1 MAENTTQA
9 KHLTSLD
16 FDIDKI
22 PNQLESISKMVDSY
36 AEQIQESFNKKVQFN
51 PFSGVDESG
60 GANTLENVRK
70 NVKKMSDQ
78 IKESFADIT
87 DEQGIISSIF
97 SKEEIDDAKERLLS
111 LLSVYGRIGSVK
123 IDTDAN
129 SEALRAT
136 VTTIDDYGRKIT
148 EVFTTQRKEITNAAG
163 EVVEYQNTWQKVSSS
178 ITENL
183 EQQRKAEERAAEQ
196 QRKILEQQ
204 AKQRDDFYKR
214 NMTGPDFFFKQREE
228 EAKAFSASLKAQMEE
243 EAELENQ
250 REQFYKKNLTE
261 IDYLIQKRQEE
272 AKAFS
277 ASLKAQMEA
286 EVQLENQQKKRIE
299 YMDKLIERQKDM
311 TTKYST
317 KLGDDS
323 ELAKQS
329 RELTDQLETMRDQ
342 VKVNKQLNEGQEDR
356 TDELVKQSRELDRQY
371 KSLQN
376 QPKVQNSFLSTI
388 DAAKFT
394 VVQEG
399 LDLIQEGV
407 VNTFQTLK
415 SVEDQVVEITR
426 VFSDANVNMEQFT
439 DDMFTL
445 ATSYGRTFEDA
456 GEVVLRFAQAGYDI
470 SDSLEMAESTML
482 ALNTAELDVENST
495 NSLISIMR
503 QWKMETEEFPLL
515 IDKINYAADNY
526 ATTSQDLVDGLL
538 RVSSAAKN
546 AGITFDENIGLLTAM
561 QETSGRTGKEIG
573 TALNSL
579 ITFTQK
585 AQTDGTLEGMGISV
599 FADAAQTELRSVM
612 DIWDDLSEKV
622 KSGGTDFVDS
632 LMKQLDMTDLM
643 SEQVAEYAG
652 LTEELAQIQELEHQ
666 MNEQNISDM
675 EKQEIYELGKTYRR
689 NYFIALLENFNSVQE
704 IANDLQNAEGHS
716 MQENSKY
723 MDTLTAK
730 YNQFIGSLRELAQQ
744 AGEAGLMDLA
754 KGVLDLAT
762 NFNYFL
768 KSVGGARTVLTMLL
782 GIILQIKQADIASG
796 MGKIGTSLG
805 KSLTGLKDFA
815 TAMMNAEGAT
825 GKLAVAGTALSK
837 VNWVGWVGI
846 ATTAYAALDSAI
858 RSAQG
863 AAEEERQEIISA
875 GKAAQE
881 NASRIEDL
889 KTQYDSLAV
898 VQGRTEEQDQELL
911 DVSEELEEVL
921 GDRAL
926 ALKKLKV
933 DSEDYNKVLEE
944 QIELSKEAN
953 KTALADAT
961 RAAGQSLEA
970 STQKEGILG
979 IFGGKTI
986 GNELIDT
993 DNLVDAQGKLTK
1005 VGEIIQAVFGDLN
1018 NVYTLSGEV
1027 NESFKSLQPDDWSAE
1042 GLLDYYNMVYEV
1054 KNGLDELGDSM
1065 TESERDALVAS
1076 DAYRSFA
1083 DELARMDKEASVA
1096 EYAAAKLREAFAE
1109 FNGEL
1114 PETREEFAGFI
1125 DSMIE
1130 STGVGDAFR
1139 DVAEEMAKEAFPELA
1154 DVLKESAL
1162 ATDEFAEAARRAS
1175 EAQKQMAEHQQNLN
1189 DLTSAYNTLAGTV
1202 SEYNATGQLSI
1213 DTLGKLIA
1221 LEPQYLQYLINENGQ
1236 LVLNHD
1242 AFINLANAELTEME
1256 IAQKRTLLN
1265 TIQSFQSEAE
1275 AQAWL
1280 AVQTRDTT
1288 DALAEMNAEL
1298 ANTIASLATTK
1309 GWSDETVQSLANMA
1323 NAISTMYDAT
1333 RDSLKETF
1341 TYIPKYTASAVK
1353 TSANTAKAAT
1363 KSFYEQETEMFERL
1377 NRMGQK
1383 TTQEVV
1389 DFYREMTKSSKV
1401 SASERLKAEEK
1412 LFDAIKRQLQ
1422 EAKEAQ
1428 LDYYD
1433 DLKDKIEAN
1442 ADAEI
1447 DRLESQRD
1455 SIEASYDSQRKA
1467 LEDQKEAIEDAADAQ
1482 LDALDRVEKAKDRA
1496 RERDEYY
1503 RDREDILQDIDSASR
1518 RSGIDARRDEAEAR
1532 ERLEELD
1539 REYQEKLEDYEIED
1553 QREAIEANKEA
1564 QLAAIEEQMDALEEW
1579 RDSSIEDIEASI
1591 DAVEAQKEA
1600 QLAAIDEQIAA
1611 LNEAFSEE
1619 QINMLAYQAMTNEE
1633 LYNQYYDQFIEPM
1646 SQGMYDGFVAASDAM
1661 TDAAASSA
1669 SNMLAAYEANLIAP
1683 LSNELASVGSML
1695 DSYMNQM
1702 NEMANFIGPPTYE
1715 QWLAANGGAGNVSSY
1730 DNRSVNIRNYNT
1742 ISDALSGKLTE
1753 NRIVKSITDKFY
1765 AR

>member
-51 PFSGVDESG
+51 PFSNFSTASSMEGLDDLSQKAKTVGKQINEAFAGAMGGESVIS
-60 GANTLENVRK
+60 GAFPQEDIEKAKKGLNEILTL
-70 NVKKMSDQ
+70 
-78 IKESFADIT
+78 
-87 DEQGIISSIF
+87 G
-97 SKEEIDDAKERLLS
+97 
-111 LLSVYGRIGSVK
+111 GRISNLRV
-123 IDTDAN
+123 TRDADDN
-129 SEALRAT
+129 ALQAT
-136 VTTIDDYGRKIT
+136 VTRVDDYGRRLT
-148 EVFTTQRKEITNAAG
+148 ETFKYIEQPIKDATESTEQFQATWVKTAS
-163 EVVEYQNTWQKVSSS
+163 VVSN
-178 ITENL
+178 NL
-183 EQQRKAEERAAEQ
+183 EQQRKQYER
-196 QRKILEQQ
+196 LLTYLD
-204 AKQRDDFYKR
+204 KQ
-214 NMTGPDFFFKQREE
+214 
-228 EAKAFSASLKAQMEE
+228 
-243 EAELENQ
+243 
-250 REQFYKKNLTE
+250 
-261 IDYLIQKRQEE
+261 
-272 AKAFS
+272 
-277 ASLKAQMEA
+277 
-286 EVQLENQQKKRIE
+286 
-299 YMDKLIERQKDM
+299 IERQKDLS
-311 TTKYST
+311 TKYSVNT
-317 KLGDDS
+317 GETS
-323 ELAKQS
+323 ELTKQS
-329 RELTDQLETMRDQ
+329 RELEEQLENLREKLRVSEQ
-342 VKVNKQLNEGQEDR
+342 I
-356 TDELVKQSRELDRQY
+356 TDEVNRQTNEYVKQSRSIERDY
-371 KSLQN
+371 KTLQN

-394 VVQEG
+394 IVQEG

-445 ATSYGRTFEDA
+445 STSYGRTFEDA

-470 SDSLEMAESTML
+470 SDSLKMAESTML

-515 IDKINYAADNY
+515 IDKINYTADNY

-612 DIWDDLSEKV
+612 DIWDDLSERV

-689 NYFIALLENFNSVQE
+689 NYFIALLENFNSVQD

-744 AGEAGLMDLA
+744 AGESGLMDLS
-754 KGVLDLAT
+754 KSVLDLAT
-762 NFNYFL
+762 NFNQFL
-768 KSVGGARTVLTMLL
+768 KSVGGIETALKLLLGLFIQLKGQAIDDWFSGLGASVGKVITQFQNLAPALDLAYKTGGRFGQVMTVLAQIPFSSWIGV
-782 GIILQIKQADIASG
+782 GI
-796 MGKIGTSLG
+796 
-805 KSLTGLKDFA
+805 TGLSMLD
-815 TAMMNAEGAT
+815 
-825 GKLAVAGTALSK
+825 
-837 VNWVGWVGI
+837 
-846 ATTAYAALDSAI
+846 AAFDKSI
-858 RSAQG
+858 RE
-863 AAEEERQEIISA
+863 AEEERQALISA
-875 GKAAQE
+875 GEAAQE
-881 NASRIEDL
+881 NASKIEEL
-889 KTQYDSLAV
+889 KAQYDSLASI
-898 VQGRTEEQDQELL
+898 QGRTEEQDQKLL
-911 DVSEELEEVL
+911 DVSEELEEAL
-921 GDRAL
+921 GDEAI
-926 ALKKLKV
+926 ALKKLQV
-933 DSEDYNKVLEE
+933 NSEDYNKVLEE
-944 QIELSKEAN
+944 RIKLSRAAS

-961 RAAGQSLEA
+961 RAAGESLEA
-970 STQKEGILG
+970 STKSEGIPGLLG
-979 IFGGKTI
+979 STAI
-986 GNELIDT
+986 GNELIDR
-993 DNLVDAQGKLTK
+993 DELVDEKGQLTEVGK
-1005 VGEIIQAVFGDLN
+1005 IFQSIYGDLEN
-1018 NVYTLSGEV
+1018 IYTLSGEI
-1027 NESFKSLQPDDWSAE
+1027 NFNRLRPKDWSAE
-1042 GLLDYYNMVYEV
+1042 GLLDYYNMLYDL
-1054 KNGLDELGDSM
+1054 KAAFDELGDSM
-1065 TESERDALVAS
+1065 TDSERDAWVS
-1076 DAYRSFA
+1076 TDAYRA
-1083 DELARMDKEASVA
+1083 VTDELTRMDEDASAA
-1096 EYAAAKLREAFAE
+1096 EYATAKLREAFAE
-1109 FNGEL
+1109 FNGEA
-1114 PETREEFAGFI
+1114 PTTREEFADII
-1125 DSMIE
+1125 DSMIK
-1130 STGVGDAFR
+1130 STEVGDAFR
-1139 DVAEEMAKEAFPELA
+1139 NVAEEMAKDLFPEWA
-1154 DVLKESAL
+1154 DAIGDAAI
-1162 ATDEFAEAARRAS
+1162 ATNEFEEAA
-1175 EAQKQMAEHQQNLN
+1175 KTAEQELTNMKSHMENLAN
-1189 DLTSAYNTLAGTV
+1189 IDSAYNSLADAV
-1202 SEYNATGQLSI
+1202 SEYNSTGQLSI
-1213 DTLGKLIA
+1213 STLQQLLS
-1221 LEPQYLQYLINENGQ
+1221 LEPQYLQYLVNENGQ
-1236 LVLNHD
+1236 L
-1242 AFINLANAELTEME
+1242 AINSEGFLKLANAELDEME
-1256 IAQKRTLLN
+1256 IAEKRMLLN
-1265 TIQSFQSEAE
+1265 TIKSFQSEAE

-1280 AVQTRDTT
+1280 AAQTVTT
-1288 DALAEMNAEL
+1288 TEKLAGLNAEL
-1298 ANTIASLATTK
+1298 ANTISALATTK
-1309 GWSDETVQSLANMA
+1309 GWSDETVKSFANMA
-1323 NAISTMYDAT
+1323 NAISSAFNAT
-1333 RDSLKETF
+1333 RSSMQETYTSIP
-1341 TYIPKYTASAVK
+1341 TYTAQTASAA
-1353 TSANTAKAAT
+1353 SAAT
-1363 KSFYEQETEMFERL
+1363 KSFYDQETEMFERL

-1389 DFYREMTKSSKV
+1389 DFYREMTKSAKL
-1401 SASERLKAEEK
+1401 SASERLDAEEK

-1428 LDYYD
+1428 LDYYN

-1455 SIEASYDSQRKA
+1455 SIEASYDSQREA

-1591 DAVEAQKEA
+1591 EAVEAQKEA

-1633 LYNQYYDQFIEPM
+1633 LYNQYYNQFIEPM

-1702 NEMANFIGPPTYE
+1702 NEMSNSIVPPMDGQWFIGHGGPGSGSGNLPT
-1715 QWLAANGGAGNVSSY
+1715 Y

-1742 ISDALSGKLTE
+1742 ISDALSGRLTE

>member
-51 PFSGVDESG
+51 PFSNFSTASSMEGLDDLSQKAKTVGKQINEAFAGAMGGESVIS
-60 GANTLENVRK
+60 GAFPQEDIEKAKKGLNEILTL
-70 NVKKMSDQ
+70 
-78 IKESFADIT
+78 
-87 DEQGIISSIF
+87 G
-97 SKEEIDDAKERLLS
+97 
-111 LLSVYGRIGSVK
+111 GRISNLRV
-123 IDTDAN
+123 TRDADDN
-129 SEALRAT
+129 ALQAT
-136 VTTIDDYGRKIT
+136 VTRVDDYGRRLT
-148 EVFTTQRKEITNAAG
+148 ETFKYIEQPIKDATESTEQFQATWVKTAS
-163 EVVEYQNTWQKVSSS
+163 VVSN
-178 ITENL
+178 NL
-183 EQQRKAEERAAEQ
+183 EQQRKQYER
-196 QRKILEQQ
+196 LLTYLD
-204 AKQRDDFYKR
+204 KQ
-214 NMTGPDFFFKQREE
+214 
-228 EAKAFSASLKAQMEE
+228 
-243 EAELENQ
+243 
-250 REQFYKKNLTE
+250 
-261 IDYLIQKRQEE
+261 
-272 AKAFS
+272 
-277 ASLKAQMEA
+277 
-286 EVQLENQQKKRIE
+286 
-299 YMDKLIERQKDM
+299 IERQKDLS
-311 TTKYST
+311 TKYSVNT
-317 KLGDDS
+317 GETS
-323 ELAKQS
+323 ELTKQS
-329 RELTDQLETMRDQ
+329 RELEEQLENLREKLRVSEQ
-342 VKVNKQLNEGQEDR
+342 I
-356 TDELVKQSRELDRQY
+356 TDEVNRQTDEYVKQSRSIERDY
-371 KSLQN
+371 KTLQN

-445 ATSYGRTFEDA
+445 STSYGRTFEDA
-456 GEVVLRFAQAGYDI
+456 GKVVLRFAQAGYDI

-515 IDKINYAADNY
+515 IDKINYTADHY

-612 DIWDDLSEKV
+612 SIWEELSEKV
-622 KSGGTDFVDS
+622 KSGGIDFVDS

-689 NYFIALLENFNSVQE
+689 NYFIALLENFNSVQD

-744 AGEAGLMDLA
+744 AGESGLMDLS
-754 KGVLDLAT
+754 KGVLELAT
-762 NFNYFL
+762 NFNLFL
-768 KSVGGARTVLTMLL
+768 KDIGGIQTALSLLL
-782 GIILQIKQADIASG
+782 GILLQIKGANIDTFFGDMFGTAKDAITGFVNVVNTASRSG
-796 MGKIGTSLG
+796 
-805 KSLTGLKDFA
+805 
-815 TAMMNAEGAT
+815 
-825 GKLAVAGTALSK
+825 GKLAAVQTALANIPLASK
-837 VNWVGWVGI
+837 IGI
-846 ATTAYAALDSAI
+846 AVTAYSALNSAVI
-858 RSAQG
+858 AQQK
-863 AAEEERQEIISA
+863 ADEEERRAEIAKGDAMADTAKQMTELQIQYELLAETEEKTKDQEEEMLSVA
-875 GKAAQE
+875 
-881 NASRIEDL
+881 EDL
-889 KTQYDSLAV
+889 EDA
-898 VQGRTEEQDQELL
+898 
-911 DVSEELEEVL
+911 L

-926 ALKKLKV
+926 VLKDLKIGSEEYTEALRKQIAAEKESMSYQLTESRVKAGESLEEGVKKQGIFGALGAREEDFSFMLPGINV
-933 DSEDYNKVLEE
+933 DEIEESTGKLNEFGKILQEVGLISEDM
-944 QIELSKEAN
+944 SKEVGGGYLFEPE
-953 KTALADAT
+953 TWDA
-961 RAAGQSLEA
+961 
-970 STQKEGILG
+970 EGILEFYNKLVMARDG
-979 IFGGKTI
+979 IEEWANG
-986 GNELIDT
+986 
-993 DNLVDAQGKLTK
+993 LT
-1005 VGEIIQAVFGDLN
+1005 EAEQEA
-1018 NVYTLSGEV
+1018 LSTTEMI
-1027 NESFKSLQPDDWSAE
+1027 E
-1042 GLLDYYNMVYEV
+1042 GLNRMISAYEE
-1054 KNGLDELGDSM
+1054 KGD
-1065 TESERDALVAS
+1065 VAT
-1076 DAYRSFA
+1076 Y
-1083 DELARMDKEASVA
+1083 VT
-1096 EYAAAKLREAFAE
+1096 AKLREAFAA
-1109 FNGEL
+1109 FNGEA
-1114 PETREEFAGFI
+1114 PTSREELDRFVNNIMEA
-1125 DSMIE
+1125 S
-1130 STGVGDAFR
+1130 GVGEAFR
-1139 DVAEEMAKEAFPELA
+1139 DVIEDMAYDAFPGLEDSIGEARVAVNELEEASKAAEQELA
-1154 DVLKESAL
+1154 NMKSHMENL
-1162 ATDEFAEAARRAS
+1162 ANID
-1175 EAQKQMAEHQQNLN
+1175 
-1189 DLTSAYNTLAGTV
+1189 SAYNSLADAV
-1202 SEYNATGQLSI
+1202 SEYNSTGQLSI
-1213 DTLGKLIA
+1213 STLQQLLS
-1221 LEPQYLQYLINENGQ
+1221 LEPQYLQYLVNENGQ
-1236 LVLNHD
+1236 L
-1242 AFINLANAELTEME
+1242 AINSEGFLRLANAELDEME
-1256 IAQKRTLLN
+1256 IAEKRMLLN
-1265 TIQSFQSEAE
+1265 TIKSFQSEAE

-1280 AVQTRDTT
+1280 AAQTVTT
-1288 DALAEMNAEL
+1288 TEKLAGLNAEL
-1298 ANTIASLATTK
+1298 ANTISALATTK
-1309 GWSDETVQSLANMA
+1309 GWSDETVKSFANMA
-1323 NAISTMYDAT
+1323 NAISSAFNAT
-1333 RDSLKETF
+1333 RSSMQETYTSIP
-1341 TYIPKYTASAVK
+1341 TYTAQTASAA
-1353 TSANTAKAAT
+1353 SAVT
-1363 KSFYEQETEMFERL
+1363 KSFYDQETEMFERL

-1389 DFYREMTKSSKV
+1389 DFYREMTKSAKL
-1401 SASERLKAEEK
+1401 SASERLDAEEK

-1428 LDYYD
+1428 LDYYN

-1455 SIEASYDSQRKA
+1455 SIEASYDSQREA

-1633 LYNQYYDQFIEPM
+1633 LYNQYYNQFIEPM

-1702 NEMANFIGPPTYE
+1702 NEMSNSIVPPMDGQWFIGHGGPGSGSGNLPT
-1715 QWLAANGGAGNVSSY
+1715 Y

-1742 ISDALSGKLTE
+1742 ISDALSGRLTE

>member
-51 PFSGVDESG
+51 PFSNFSTVSSMEGLDDLSQKARTVGKQINEAFAGAMGGESVISQ
-60 GANTLENVRK
+60 AF
-70 NVKKMSDQ
+70 SPD
-78 IKESFADIT
+78 DI
-87 DEQGIISSIF
+87 EKAKQGLT
-97 SKEEIDDAKERLLS
+97 EILS
-111 LLSVYGRIGSVK
+111 LTGRISNLRITSGP
-123 IDTDAN
+123 DDQ
-129 SEALRAT
+129 ALQAT
-136 VTTIDDYGRKIT
+136 VTTIDSYGRRLT
-148 EVFTTQRKEITNAAG
+148 ETFRYISEPIEDATEATEQFKTTWVKTSS
-163 EVVEYQNTWQKVSSS
+163 TVS
-178 ITENL
+178 ENL
-183 EQQRKAEERAAEQ
+183 EQQRKQYE
-196 QRKILEQQ
+196 KLLTYLD
-204 AKQRDDFYKR
+204 KQ
-214 NMTGPDFFFKQREE
+214 
-228 EAKAFSASLKAQMEE
+228 
-243 EAELENQ
+243 
-250 REQFYKKNLTE
+250 
-261 IDYLIQKRQEE
+261 
-272 AKAFS
+272 
-277 ASLKAQMEA
+277 
-286 EVQLENQQKKRIE
+286 
-299 YMDKLIERQKDM
+299 IERQKDL
-311 TTKYST
+311 TTKYSVKT
-317 KLGDDS
+317 GSDS
-323 ELAKQS
+323 ELTKQS
-329 RELTDQLETMRDQ
+329 RELEDQLETLKQQ
-342 VKVNKQLNEGQEDR
+342 VSETRKLTSEQEDR

-376 QPKVQNSFLSTI
+376 QPKVKNSFLSAI

-456 GEVVLRFAQAGYDI
+456 GEVILRFAQAGYDI

-526 ATTSQDLVDGLL
+526 ATISQDLVDGLL

-612 DIWDDLSEKV
+612 DIWEDLSEKV

-632 LMKQLDMTDLM
+632 LMKQLNMTDLM
-643 SEQVAEYAG
+643 NEQVAEYAG

-744 AGEAGLMDLA
+744 AGEAGLLDLS
-754 KGVLDLAT
+754 KNVLELAT

-768 KSVGGARTVLTMLL
+768 KSVGGAETALKVIL
-782 GIILQIKQADIASG
+782 GIIVQINSVKIAKWGSD
-796 MGKIGTSLG
+796 
-805 KSLTGLKDFA
+805 LKDTLGISILYLEDFA
-815 TAMMNAEGAT
+815 KAIMNAEGAA
-825 GKLAVAGTALSK
+825 GKLSVAGNALSK
-837 VNWVGWVGI
+837 INWAGWVGI
-846 ATTAYAALDSAI
+846 ATTAFGLLSGAI
-858 RSAQG
+858 IKAR
-863 AAEEERQEIISA
+863 EEEEKFRKEIIEGA
-875 GKAAQE
+875 KE
-881 NASRIEDL
+881 
-889 KTQYDSLAV
+889 
-898 VQGRTEEQDQELL
+898 DQERVDTLTEL
-911 DVSEELEEVL
+911 QGKYNQLASVQERTAEQEQELKEVS
-921 GDRAL
+921 
-926 ALKKLKV
+926 
-933 DSEDYNKVLEE
+933 E
-944 QIELSKEAN
+944 QIEEQLKGRTTALDGLTAGSEKYTETLQKQIEAERENLRVSLENARVASEEQLSESAKNKFGFGTTLGFDLPIDDLVEAN
-953 KTALADAT
+953 
-961 RAAGQSLEA
+961 GQLTEMGENL
-970 STQKEGILG
+970 KEILDVDV
-979 IFGGKTI
+979 GGKTRGALQMATGFVSI
-986 GNELIDT
+986 NTEDLDT
-993 DNLVDAQGKLTK
+993 
-1005 VGEIIQAVFGDLN
+1005 
-1018 NVYTLSGEV
+1018 
-1027 NESFKSLQPDDWSAE
+1027 SAE
-1042 GLLDYYNMVYEV
+1042 SILEYYDKIKQLQEAEDERIKNLPAKERAEEVEREGYRNLAEEV
-1054 KNGLDELGDSM
+1054 KYLEDELGVLETAQS
-1065 TESERDALVAS
+1065 RLAVAFN
-1076 DAYRSFA
+1076 D
-1083 DELARMDKEASVA
+1083 
-1096 EYAAAKLREAFAE
+1096 
-1109 FNGEL
+1109 FNGVL
-1114 PETREEFAGFI
+1114 PETEEGFDAFI
-1125 DSMIE
+1125 DGILE
-1130 STGVGDAFR
+1130 ATGLGDSFR
-1139 DVAEEMAKEAFPELA
+1139 DVAEEMAKRTIPGLA

-1189 DLTSAYNTLAGTV
+1189 DLTSAYNTLAGAV

-1213 DTLGKLIA
+1213 STLQQLLS
-1221 LEPQYLQYLINENGQ
+1221 LEPQYLQYLVNENGQ

-1309 GWSDETVQSLANMA
+1309 GWSDETVKSFANMA
-1323 NAISTMYDAT
+1323 NAISSAFNAT
-1333 RDSLKETF
+1333 RSSMQETY
-1341 TYIPKYTASAVK
+1341 TSIPTYTAQ
-1353 TSANTAKAAT
+1353 TASVASAAT
-1363 KSFYEQETEMFERL
+1363 KSFYDQETEMFERL

-1383 TTQEVV
+1383 TTQEVI
-1389 DFYREMTKSSKV
+1389 DFYREMTKSAKV
-1401 SASERLKAEEK
+1401 SASERLDAEEK

-1619 QINMLAYQAMTNEE
+1619 QINMLAFQAMTNEE
-1633 LYNQYYDQFIEPM
+1633 LYNQYYSQFIEPM
-1646 SQGMYDGFVAASDAM
+1646 SQGMYDGFAEANVAM
-1661 TDAAASSA
+1661 VDAAAAGA

-1695 DSYMNQM
+1695 DSYMNRM

-1742 ISDALSGKLTE
+1742 IADALSGKLTE
-1753 NRIVKSITDKFY
+1753 NRIIKKITDNFY

>member
-51 PFSGVDESG
+51 PFSNFSTASSMEGLDDLSQKAKTVGKQINEAFAGAMGGESVIS
-60 GANTLENVRK
+60 GAFPQEDIEKAKKGLNEILTL
-70 NVKKMSDQ
+70 
-78 IKESFADIT
+78 
-87 DEQGIISSIF
+87 G
-97 SKEEIDDAKERLLS
+97 
-111 LLSVYGRIGSVK
+111 GRISNLRV
-123 IDTDAN
+123 TRDADDN
-129 SEALRAT
+129 ALQAT
-136 VTTIDDYGRKIT
+136 VTRVEDYGRRLT
-148 EVFTTQRKEITNAAG
+148 ETFKYIEQPIKDATESTEQFQATWVKTAS
-163 EVVEYQNTWQKVSSS
+163 VVSN
-178 ITENL
+178 NL
-183 EQQRKAEERAAEQ
+183 EQQRKQYER
-196 QRKILEQQ
+196 LLTYLD
-204 AKQRDDFYKR
+204 KQ
-214 NMTGPDFFFKQREE
+214 
-228 EAKAFSASLKAQMEE
+228 
-243 EAELENQ
+243 
-250 REQFYKKNLTE
+250 
-261 IDYLIQKRQEE
+261 
-272 AKAFS
+272 
-277 ASLKAQMEA
+277 
-286 EVQLENQQKKRIE
+286 
-299 YMDKLIERQKDM
+299 IERQKDLS
-311 TTKYST
+311 TKYSVNT
-317 KLGDDS
+317 GETS
-323 ELAKQS
+323 ELTKQS
-329 RELTDQLETMRDQ
+329 RELEEQLENLREKLRVSEQ
-342 VKVNKQLNEGQEDR
+342 I
-356 TDELVKQSRELDRQY
+356 TDEVNRQTDEYVKQSRSIERDY
-371 KSLQN
+371 KTLQN

-445 ATSYGRTFEDA
+445 STSYGRTFEDA

-470 SDSLEMAESTML
+470 SDSLKMAESTML

-515 IDKINYAADNY
+515 IDKINYTADNY

-612 DIWDDLSEKV
+612 DIWGDLSERV

-689 NYFIALLENFNSVQE
+689 NYFIALLENFNSVQD

-744 AGEAGLMDLA
+744 AGESGLMDLS
-754 KGVLDLAT
+754 KGVLELAT
-762 NFNYFL
+762 NFNLFL
-768 KSVGGARTVLTMLL
+768 KDIGGIQTALSLLL
-782 GIILQIKQADIASG
+782 GILLQIKGANIDTFFGDMFGTAKDAITGFVNVVNTASRSG
-796 MGKIGTSLG
+796 
-805 KSLTGLKDFA
+805 
-815 TAMMNAEGAT
+815 
-825 GKLAVAGTALSK
+825 GKLAAVQTALANIPLASK
-837 VNWVGWVGI
+837 IGI
-846 ATTAYAALDSAI
+846 AVTAYSALNSAVI
-858 RSAQG
+858 AQQK
-863 AAEEERQEIISA
+863 ADEEERQAEIAKGDAMADTAKQMTELQIQYELLA
-875 GKAAQE
+875 ETEEKTKDQE
-881 NASRIEDL
+881 EEMLSVAEDL
-889 KTQYDSLAV
+889 EDA
-898 VQGRTEEQDQELL
+898 
-911 DVSEELEEVL
+911 L

-926 ALKKLKV
+926 VLKDLKIGSEEYTEALRKQIAAEKESMSYQLTESRVKAGESLEEGVKKQGIFGALGAREEDFSFMLPGINV
-933 DSEDYNKVLEE
+933 DEIEESTGKLNEFGKILQEVGLISEDM
-944 QIELSKEAN
+944 SKEVGGGYLFEPE
-953 KTALADAT
+953 TWDA
-961 RAAGQSLEA
+961 
-970 STQKEGILG
+970 EGILEFYNKLVMARDG
-979 IFGGKTI
+979 IEEWANG
-986 GNELIDT
+986 
-993 DNLVDAQGKLTK
+993 LT
-1005 VGEIIQAVFGDLN
+1005 EAEQEA
-1018 NVYTLSGEV
+1018 LSTTEMI
-1027 NESFKSLQPDDWSAE
+1027 E
-1042 GLLDYYNMVYEV
+1042 GLNRMISAYE
-1054 KNGLDELGDSM
+1054 EEGD
-1065 TESERDALVAS
+1065 VAT
-1076 DAYRSFA
+1076 
-1083 DELARMDKEASVA
+1083 
-1096 EYAAAKLREAFAE
+1096 YATAKLREAFAA
-1109 FNGEL
+1109 FNGEA
-1114 PETREEFAGFI
+1114 PTSREELDQFVNNIMEA
-1125 DSMIE
+1125 S
-1130 STGVGDAFR
+1130 GVGEAFR
-1139 DVAEEMAKEAFPELA
+1139 DVIEDMAYDAFPGLEDSIGKARVAVNEFEEASKAAEQELA
-1154 DVLKESAL
+1154 NMKAHMENL
-1162 ATDEFAEAARRAS
+1162 ANID
-1175 EAQKQMAEHQQNLN
+1175 
-1189 DLTSAYNTLAGTV
+1189 SAYNSLADAV
-1202 SEYNATGQLSI
+1202 SEYNSTGQLSI
-1213 DTLGKLIA
+1213 STLQQLLS
-1221 LEPQYLQYLINENGQ
+1221 LEPQYLQYLVNENGQ
-1236 LVLNHD
+1236 L
-1242 AFINLANAELTEME
+1242 AINSEGFLKLANAELDEME
-1256 IAQKRTLLN
+1256 IAEKRMLLN
-1265 TIQSFQSEAE
+1265 TIKSFQSEAE

-1280 AVQTRDTT
+1280 AAQTVTT
-1288 DALAEMNAEL
+1288 TEKLAGLNAEL
-1298 ANTIASLATTK
+1298 ANTISALATTK
-1309 GWSDETVQSLANMA
+1309 GWSDETVKSFANMA
-1323 NAISTMYDAT
+1323 NAISSAFNAT
-1333 RDSLKETF
+1333 RSSMQETYTSIP
-1341 TYIPKYTASAVK
+1341 TYTAQTASAA
-1353 TSANTAKAAT
+1353 SAVT
-1363 KSFYEQETEMFERL
+1363 KSFYDQETEMFERL

-1389 DFYREMTKSSKV
+1389 DFYREMTKSAKL
-1401 SASERLKAEEK
+1401 SASERLDAEEK

-1428 LDYYD
+1428 LDYYN

-1455 SIEASYDSQRKA
+1455 SIEASYDSQREA

-1482 LDALDRVEKAKDRA
+1482 LDALDKVEKAKDRA

-1539 REYQEKLEDYEIED
+1539 REYQQKLEDYAIED

-1633 LYNQYYDQFIEPM
+1633 LYNQYYNQFIEPM

-1742 ISDALSGKLTE
+1742 ISDALSGRLTE

>member
-51 PFSGVDESG
+51 PFSNFSTASSMEGLDDLSQKAKTVGKQINEAFAGAMGGESVIS
-60 GANTLENVRK
+60 GAFPQEDIEKAKKGLNEILTL
-70 NVKKMSDQ
+70 
-78 IKESFADIT
+78 
-87 DEQGIISSIF
+87 G
-97 SKEEIDDAKERLLS
+97 
-111 LLSVYGRIGSVK
+111 GRISNLRV
-123 IDTDAN
+123 TRDADDN
-129 SEALRAT
+129 ALQAT
-136 VTTIDDYGRKIT
+136 VTRVDDYGRRLT
-148 EVFTTQRKEITNAAG
+148 ETFKYINQPIKDATESTEQFQATWIKTSS
-163 EVVEYQNTWQKVSSS
+163 VVSN
-178 ITENL
+178 NL
-183 EQQRKAEERAAEQ
+183 EQQRKQYERL
-196 QRKILEQQ
+196 RTYLD
-204 AKQRDDFYKR
+204 KQ
-214 NMTGPDFFFKQREE
+214 
-228 EAKAFSASLKAQMEE
+228 
-243 EAELENQ
+243 
-250 REQFYKKNLTE
+250 
-261 IDYLIQKRQEE
+261 
-272 AKAFS
+272 
-277 ASLKAQMEA
+277 
-286 EVQLENQQKKRIE
+286 
-299 YMDKLIERQKDM
+299 IERQKDLS
-311 TTKYST
+311 TKYSVNT
-317 KLGDDS
+317 GETS
-323 ELAKQS
+323 ELTKQS
-329 RELTDQLETMRDQ
+329 RELEEQLENLREKLRVSEQ
-342 VKVNKQLNEGQEDR
+342 I
-356 TDELVKQSRELDRQY
+356 TDEVNRQTNEYVKQSRSIERDY
-371 KSLQN
+371 KTLQN

-394 VVQEG
+394 IVQEG

-470 SDSLEMAESTML
+470 SDSLKMAESTML

-612 DIWDDLSEKV
+612 SIWEELSEKV

-689 NYFIALLENFNSVQE
+689 NYFIALLENFNSVQD

-716 MQENSKY
+716 MRENSKY

-768 KSVGGARTVLTMLL
+768 KSVGGIETALKLLLGLFIQLKGQAIDDWFSGLGASVGKVITQFQNLAPALDLAYKTGGRFGQVMTVLAQIPFSSWIGV
-782 GIILQIKQADIASG
+782 GI
-796 MGKIGTSLG
+796 
-805 KSLTGLKDFA
+805 TGLSMLD
-815 TAMMNAEGAT
+815 
-825 GKLAVAGTALSK
+825 
-837 VNWVGWVGI
+837 
-846 ATTAYAALDSAI
+846 AAFDKSI
-858 RSAQG
+858 RE
-863 AAEEERQEIISA
+863 AEEERQALISA
-875 GKAAQE
+875 GEAAQE
-881 NASRIEDL
+881 NASKIEEL
-889 KTQYDSLAV
+889 KAQYDSLASI
-898 VQGRTEEQDQELL
+898 QGRTEEQDQKLL
-911 DVSEELEEVL
+911 DVSEELEEAL
-921 GDRAL
+921 GDEAI
-926 ALKKLKV
+926 ALKKLQV
-933 DSEDYNKVLEE
+933 NSEDYNKVLEE
-944 QIELSKEAN
+944 RIKLSRAAS

-961 RAAGQSLEA
+961 RAAGESLEA
-970 STQKEGILG
+970 STKSEGIPGLLG
-979 IFGGKTI
+979 STEI
-986 GNELIDT
+986 GNELIDR
-993 DNLVDAQGKLTK
+993 DELVDEKGQLTEVGK
-1005 VGEIIQAVFGDLN
+1005 IFQSIYGDLEN
-1018 NVYTLSGEV
+1018 IYTLSGEI
-1027 NESFKSLQPDDWSAE
+1027 NFNRLRPEDWSAE
-1042 GLLDYYNMVYEV
+1042 GLLDYYNVLYDM
-1054 KNGLDELGDSM
+1054 KAAFDELGDSM
-1065 TESERDALVAS
+1065 TDSERDAWVS
-1076 DAYRSFA
+1076 TDAYRA
-1083 DELARMDKEASVA
+1083 VTDELTRMDEDASAA
-1096 EYAAAKLREAFAE
+1096 EYATAKLREAFAE
-1109 FNGEL
+1109 FNGEA
-1114 PETREEFAGFI
+1114 PTTREEFADII
-1125 DSMIE
+1125 DSMIK
-1130 STGVGDAFR
+1130 STEVGDAFR
-1139 DVAEEMAKEAFPELA
+1139 NVAEEMAKDLFPEWA
-1154 DVLKESAL
+1154 DAIGD
-1162 ATDEFAEAARRAS
+1162 ATIATNEFEEAA
-1175 EAQKQMAEHQQNLN
+1175 KTAEQELTNMKSHMENLAN
-1189 DLTSAYNTLAGTV
+1189 IDSAYNSLADAV
-1202 SEYNATGQLSI
+1202 SEYNSTGQLSI
-1213 DTLGKLIA
+1213 STLQQLLS
-1221 LEPQYLQYLINENGQ
+1221 LEPQYLQYLVNENGQ
-1236 LVLNHD
+1236 L
-1242 AFINLANAELTEME
+1242 AINSEGFLKLANAELDEME
-1256 IAQKRTLLN
+1256 IAEKRMLLN
-1265 TIQSFQSEAE
+1265 TIKSFQSEAE

-1280 AVQTRDTT
+1280 AAQTVTT
-1288 DALAEMNAEL
+1288 TEKLAGLNAEL
-1298 ANTIASLATTK
+1298 ANTISALATTK
-1309 GWSDETVQSLANMA
+1309 GWSDETVKSFANMA
-1323 NAISTMYDAT
+1323 NAISSAFNAT
-1333 RDSLKETF
+1333 RSSMQDTFSSLP
-1341 TYIPKYTASAVK
+1341 TYTAQTASAA
-1353 TSANTAKAAT
+1353 SAVT
-1363 KSFYEQETEMFERL
+1363 KSFYDQETEMFERL

-1389 DFYREMTKSSKV
+1389 DFYREMTKSAKL
-1401 SASERLKAEEK
+1401 SASERLDAEEK

-1428 LDYYD
+1428 LDYYN

-1455 SIEASYDSQRKA
+1455 SIEASYDSQREA

-1482 LDALDRVEKAKDRA
+1482 LDALDKVEKAKDRA

-1633 LYNQYYDQFIEPM
+1633 LYNQYYNQFIEPM

-1702 NEMANFIGPPTYE
+1702 NEMSNSIVPPMDGQWFIGHGGPGSGSGNLPT
-1715 QWLAANGGAGNVSSY
+1715 Y

-1742 ISDALSGKLTE
+1742 ISDALSGRLTE

>member
-51 PFSGVDESG
+51 PFSGIDESSG
-60 GANTLENVRK
+60 TNTLENARK
-70 NVKKMSDQ
+70 NIKKISDQ
-78 IKESFADIT
+78 IKESFTDIT
-87 DEQGIISSIF
+87 DEQGIISSVF
-97 SKEEIDDAKERLLS
+97 SKEEIEDAKERLLS
-111 LLSVYGRIGSVK
+111 LLSTYGRIGSVK

-129 SEALRAT
+129 SESLRAT

-148 EVFTTQRKEITNAAG
+148 EVFATQRKEITNAAG
-163 EVVEYQNTWQKVSSS
+163 KVVEYQNTWQKVSSS

-183 EQQRKAEERAAEQ
+183 EQQRKA
-196 QRKILEQQ
+196 LEQQ
-204 AKQRDDFYKR
+204 EKQRENFYKR
-214 NMTGPDFFFKQREE
+214 NMTE
-228 EAKAFSASLKAQMEE
+228 S
-243 EAELENQ
+243 
-250 REQFYKKNLTE
+250 
-261 IDYLIQKRQEE
+261 DYLIKQRQDE

-286 EVQLENQQKKRIE
+286 EVQLENQQKKRIA

-311 TTKYST
+311 TTKYSVN
-317 KLGDDS
+317 LGDDS
-323 ELAKQS
+323 ELVKQS

-342 VKVNKQLNEGQEDR
+342 VRVNKQLNEEQEDR

-394 VVQEG
+394 IVQEG

-612 DIWDDLSEKV
+612 DIWGDLSEKV

-768 KSVGGARTVLTMLL
+768 KSVGGAKTVLTMLL

-796 MGKIGTSLG
+796 ISKIGTSFG
-805 KSLTGLKDFA
+805 KSLAGLKDFA

-858 RSAQG
+858 RSAQE
-863 AAEEERQEIISA
+863 AAEEERQATISA
-875 GKAAQE
+875 GEAAQE
-881 NASRIEDL
+881 NASKIEEL
-889 KTQYDSLAV
+889 KAQYDSLASI
-898 VQGRTEEQDQELL
+898 QGRTEEQDQKLL
-911 DVSEELEEVL
+911 DVSEELEEAL
-921 GDRAL
+921 GDEAI
-926 ALKKLKV
+926 ALKKLQV
-933 DSEDYNKVLEE
+933 NSEDYNKVLEE
-944 QIELSKEAN
+944 RIKLSRAAS

-961 RAAGQSLEA
+961 RAAGESLEA
-970 STQKEGILG
+970 STKSEGIPGLLG
-979 IFGGKTI
+979 STEI
-986 GNELIDT
+986 GNELIDR
-993 DNLVDAQGKLTK
+993 DELVDEKGQLTEVGKILQS
-1005 VGEIIQAVFGDLN
+1005 IYGDLEN
-1018 NVYTLSGEV
+1018 IYTLSGEI
-1027 NESFKSLQPDDWSAE
+1027 NFNRLRPEDWSAE
-1042 GLLDYYNMVYEV
+1042 GLLDYYNVLYDM
-1054 KNGLDELGDSM
+1054 KAAFDELGDSM
-1065 TESERDALVAS
+1065 TDSERDAWVS
-1076 DAYRSFA
+1076 TDAYRAVA
-1083 DELARMDKEASVA
+1083 DELTRMDEDASAA
-1096 EYAAAKLREAFAE
+1096 EYATAKLREAFAE
-1109 FNGEL
+1109 FNGEA
-1114 PETREEFAGFI
+1114 PTTREEFADII
-1125 DSMIE
+1125 DSMIK
-1130 STGVGDAFR
+1130 STEVGDAFR
-1139 DVAEEMAKEAFPELA
+1139 NVAEEMAKYLFPEWA
-1154 DVLKESAL
+1154 DAIGDAAI
-1162 ATDEFAEAARRAS
+1162 ATNEFEEAA
-1175 EAQKQMAEHQQNLN
+1175 KTAEQELTNMKSHMENLAN
-1189 DLTSAYNTLAGTV
+1189 IDSAYNSLADAV
-1202 SEYNATGQLSI
+1202 SEYNSTGQLSI
-1213 DTLGKLIA
+1213 STLQQLLS
-1221 LEPQYLQYLINENGQ
+1221 LEPQYLQYLVNENGQ
-1236 LVLNHD
+1236 L
-1242 AFINLANAELTEME
+1242 AINSEGFLRLANAELDEME
-1256 IAQKRTLLN
+1256 IAEKRMLLN
-1265 TIQSFQSEAE
+1265 TIKSFQSEAE

-1280 AVQTRDTT
+1280 AAQTETT
-1288 DALAEMNAEL
+1288 TQELAGLNAEL
-1298 ANTIASLATTK
+1298 ANTISALATTK
-1309 GWSDETVQSLANMA
+1309 GWSDETVKSFANMA
-1323 NAISTMYDAT
+1323 NAISSAFNAT
-1333 RDSLKETF
+1333 RSSMQETYTSIP
-1341 TYIPKYTASAVK
+1341 TYTAQTASAASTV
-1353 TSANTAKAAT
+1353 T
-1363 KSFYEQETEMFERL
+1363 KSFYDQETEMFERL

-1389 DFYREMTKSSKV
+1389 DFYREMTKSAKL
-1401 SASERLKAEEK
+1401 SASERLDAEEK

-1428 LDYYD
+1428 LDYYN

-1455 SIEASYDSQRKA
+1455 SIEASYDSQREA

-1633 LYNQYYDQFIEPM
+1633 LYNQYYNQFIEPM

-1702 NEMANFIGPPTYE
+1702 NEMSNSIVPPMDGQWFIG
-1715 QWLAANGGAGNVSSY
+1715 QGGPSSGSSY
-1730 DNRSVNIRNYNT
+1730 DNRSVNIRNYNN
-1742 ISDALSGKLTE
+1742 ISDAASGKLYE
-1753 NRIVKSITDKFY
+1753 NRIIKKITDNFY

>member
-51 PFSGVDESG
+51 PFSGIDESSG
-60 GANTLENVRK
+60 TNTLENARK
-70 NVKKMSDQ
+70 NIKKISDQ
-78 IKESFADIT
+78 IKESFTDIT
-87 DEQGIISSIF
+87 DEQGIISSVF
-97 SKEEIDDAKERLLS
+97 SKEEIEDAKERLLS
-111 LLSVYGRIGSVK
+111 LLSTYGRIGSVK

-148 EVFTTQRKEITNAAG
+148 EVFATQRKEITNAAG
-163 EVVEYQNTWQKVSSS
+163 KVVEYQNTWQKVSSS

-183 EQQRKAEERAAEQ
+183 EQQRKA
-196 QRKILEQQ
+196 LEQQ
-204 AKQRDDFYKR
+204 EKQRENFYKR
-214 NMTGPDFFFKQREE
+214 NMTE
-228 EAKAFSASLKAQMEE
+228 S
-243 EAELENQ
+243 
-250 REQFYKKNLTE
+250 
-261 IDYLIQKRQEE
+261 DYLIKQRQDE

-286 EVQLENQQKKRIE
+286 EVQLENQQKKRIA

-311 TTKYST
+311 TTKYSVN
-317 KLGDDS
+317 LGDDS
-323 ELAKQS
+323 ELVKQS

-342 VKVNKQLNEGQEDR
+342 VKVNKQLNEEQEDR

-612 DIWDDLSEKV
+612 DIWDDLSERV

-744 AGEAGLMDLA
+744 AGESGLMDLS
-754 KGVLDLAT
+754 KSVLDLAT

-768 KSVGGARTVLTMLL
+768 KDIGGIQTALSLLL
-782 GIILQIKQADIASG
+782 GILLQIKGADIGTFFGDMFGTAKDAITGFINVVNTATKSG
-796 MGKIGTSLG
+796 
-805 KSLTGLKDFA
+805 
-815 TAMMNAEGAT
+815 
-825 GKLAVAGTALSK
+825 GKLAGIQTALANIPLASK
-837 VNWVGWVGI
+837 IGLVV
-846 ATTAYAALDSAI
+846 TAYSALNGAVI
-858 RSAQG
+858 AQQK
-863 AAEEERQEIISA
+863 ADEEERQAEIAKGDAMADTAKQITELQIQYELLA
-875 GKAAQE
+875 ETEEKTKDQE
-881 NASRIEDL
+881 EEMLSVAEDL
-889 KTQYDSLAV
+889 EDA
-898 VQGRTEEQDQELL
+898 
-911 DVSEELEEVL
+911 L
-921 GDRAL
+921 GDRASVL
-926 ALKKLKV
+926 KDLKIGSEEYTEALRK
-933 DSEDYNKVLEE
+933 
-944 QIELSKEAN
+944 QIAAEKESMSYQLTESRV
-953 KTALADAT
+953 K
-961 RAAGQSLEA
+961 AGESLEA
-970 STQKEGILG
+970 GVNQEGILG
-979 IFGGKTI
+979 AMGVKRSDFSFNLSLFDTSEIERERGEL
-986 GNELIDT
+986 NEL
-993 DNLVDAQGKLTK
+993 
-1005 VGEIIQAVFGDLN
+1005 GEILK
-1018 NVYTLSGEV
+1018 EV
-1027 NESFKSLQPDDWSAE
+1027 GLITDEMIENRERGGTYSFLPESWDAE
-1042 GLLDYYNMVYEV
+1042 GILEFYDKLVMARDMIEEWA
-1054 KNGLDELGDSM
+1054 NGLTDAGQEALSTTEMIEGLNSMISAYEEEGD
-1065 TESERDALVAS
+1065 VAT
-1076 DAYRSFA
+1076 
-1083 DELARMDKEASVA
+1083 
-1096 EYAAAKLREAFAE
+1096 YATAKLREAFAA
-1109 FNGEL
+1109 FNGEA
-1114 PETREEFAGFI
+1114 PTSREELERFI
-1125 DSMIE
+1125 DDMMKSA
-1130 STGVGDAFR
+1130 GVGEAFR
-1139 DVAEEMAKEAFPELA
+1139 DVVEDMAYDAFPGLEDSIGGARIATNEFEEAAKAADQELA
-1154 DVLKESAL
+1154 NMKSHMENL
-1162 ATDEFAEAARRAS
+1162 ANID
-1175 EAQKQMAEHQQNLN
+1175 
-1189 DLTSAYNTLAGTV
+1189 SAYNSLADAV
-1202 SEYNATGQLSI
+1202 SEYNSTGQLSI
-1213 DTLGKLIA
+1213 STLQQLLS
-1221 LEPQYLQYLINENGQ
+1221 LEPQYLQYLVNENGQ
-1236 LVLNHD
+1236 LS
-1242 AFINLANAELTEME
+1242 INSEGFLKLANAELDEME
-1256 IAQKRTLLN
+1256 IAEKRMLLN
-1265 TIQSFQSEAE
+1265 TIKSFQSEAE

-1280 AVQTRDTT
+1280 AAQTETT
-1288 DALAEMNAEL
+1288 TQKLAGLNAEL
-1298 ANTIASLATTK
+1298 ANTISALATTK
-1309 GWSDETVQSLANMA
+1309 GWSDETVKSFANMA
-1323 NAISTMYDAT
+1323 NAISSAFNAT
-1333 RDSLKETF
+1333 RSSMQETYTSIP
-1341 TYIPKYTASAVK
+1341 TYTAQTASAASTV
-1353 TSANTAKAAT
+1353 T
-1363 KSFYEQETEMFERL
+1363 KSFYDQETEMFERL

-1389 DFYREMTKSSKV
+1389 DFYREMTKSAKL
-1401 SASERLKAEEK
+1401 SASERLDAEEK

-1433 DLKDKIEAN
+1433 DLKNKIEAN

-1455 SIEASYDSQRKA
+1455 SIEASYDSQREA

-1539 REYQEKLEDYEIED
+1539 REYQEKLEDYAIED

-1633 LYNQYYDQFIEPM
+1633 LYNQYYNQFIEPM

-1702 NEMANFIGPPTYE
+1702 NEMSNSIVPPMDGQWFIG
-1715 QWLAANGGAGNVSSY
+1715 NGGPSSGSSY
-1730 DNRSVNIRNYNT
+1730 DNRSVNIRNYNN
-1742 ISDALSGKLTE
+1742 ISDAVSGKLYE
-1753 NRIVKSITDKFY
+1753 NRIIKKITDNFY

>member
-51 PFSGVDESG
+51 PFSNFNTASSMEGLDDLSQKAKTVGKQINEAFAGAMGGESVISQ
-60 GANTLENVRK
+60 AF
-70 NVKKMSDQ
+70 SPD
-78 IKESFADIT
+78 DI
-87 DEQGIISSIF
+87 EKAKQGLT
-97 SKEEIDDAKERLLS
+97 EILS
-111 LLSVYGRIGSVK
+111 LTGRISNLRITSGP
-123 IDTDAN
+123 DDQ
-129 SEALRAT
+129 ALQAT
-136 VTTIDDYGRKIT
+136 VTTIDSYGRRLT
-148 EVFTTQRKEITNAAG
+148 ETFRYISEPIEDATEATEQFRTTWVKTSS
-163 EVVEYQNTWQKVSSS
+163 TVS
-178 ITENL
+178 ENL
-183 EQQRKAEERAAEQ
+183 EQQRKQYE
-196 QRKILEQQ
+196 KLLTYLD
-204 AKQRDDFYKR
+204 KQ
-214 NMTGPDFFFKQREE
+214 
-228 EAKAFSASLKAQMEE
+228 
-243 EAELENQ
+243 
-250 REQFYKKNLTE
+250 
-261 IDYLIQKRQEE
+261 
-272 AKAFS
+272 
-277 ASLKAQMEA
+277 
-286 EVQLENQQKKRIE
+286 
-299 YMDKLIERQKDM
+299 IERQKDL

-317 KLGDDS
+317 KTGSDS
-323 ELAKQS
+323 ELTKQS
-329 RELTDQLETMRDQ
+329 RELEDQLETLKQQ
-342 VKVNKQLNEGQEDR
+342 VTETRKLTSEQEDR

-376 QPKVQNSFLSTI
+376 QPKVKNSFLSAV

-399 LDLIQEGV
+399 LDLIKEGV

-445 ATSYGRTFEDA
+445 STSYGRTFEDA

-515 IDKINYAADNY
+515 IDKINYTADSY

-612 DIWDDLSEKV
+612 SIWEELSEKV

-768 KSVGGARTVLTMLL
+768 KSVGGAKTVLTMLL

-796 MGKIGTSLG
+796 MGKIGKSLG

-858 RSAQG
+858 RTAQE

-881 NASRIEDL
+881 NASRIEEL
-889 KTQYDSLAV
+889 KDQYDALASI
-898 VQGRTEEQDQELL
+898 QGRTEEQDQELL
-911 DVSEELEEVL
+911 DVSEELEEAL

-970 STQKEGILG
+970 STRKEGISG

-993 DNLVDAQGKLTK
+993 ENLVDAQGKLTK
-1005 VGEIIQAVFGDLN
+1005 VGEIIQGIYGDLG

-1154 DVLKESAL
+1154 DAIKETSI
-1162 ATDEFAEAARRAS
+1162 ATNEFEEAA
-1175 EAQKQMAEHQQNLN
+1175 KVAEQELANMKSHMENLAN
-1189 DLTSAYNTLAGTV
+1189 IDSAYNSLADAV
-1202 SEYNATGQLSI
+1202 SEYNSTGQLSI
-1213 DTLGKLIA
+1213 STLQQLLS
-1221 LEPQYLQYLINENGQ
+1221 LEPQYLQYLVNENGQ
-1236 LVLNHD
+1236 L
-1242 AFINLANAELTEME
+1242 AINSEGFLKLANAELDEME
-1256 IAQKRTLLN
+1256 IAEKRMLLN
-1265 TIQSFQSEAE
+1265 TIKSFQSEAE

-1280 AVQTRDTT
+1280 AAQTVTT
-1288 DALAEMNAEL
+1288 TEKLAGLNAEL
-1298 ANTIASLATTK
+1298 ANTISALATTK
-1309 GWSDETVQSLANMA
+1309 GWSDETVQSFANMA
-1323 NAISTMYDAT
+1323 NAISSAFNAT
-1333 RDSLKETF
+1333 RSSMQDTF
-1341 TYIPKYTASAVK
+1341 TSMPTYTAQTASAASTV
-1353 TSANTAKAAT
+1353 T
-1363 KSFYEQETEMFERL
+1363 KSFYDQETEMFERL

-1389 DFYREMTKSSKV
+1389 DFYREMTKSAKL
-1401 SASERLKAEEK
+1401 SASERLDAEEK

-1428 LDYYD
+1428 LDYYNG
-1433 DLKDKIEAN
+1433 LKDKIEAN

-1455 SIEASYDSQRKA
+1455 SIEASYDSQREA

-1539 REYQEKLEDYEIED
+1539 REYREKLEDYEIED

-1564 QLAAIEEQMDALEEW
+1564 QLEAIEEQMEALEEW
-1579 RDSSIEDIEASI
+1579 RDASIEDIEASI

-1633 LYNQYYDQFIEPM
+1633 LYNQYYNQFIEPM

-1702 NEMANFIGPPTYE
+1702 NEMSNSIVLPMDGQWFAGQGGPGSGSGNLPT
-1715 QWLAANGGAGNVSSY
+1715 Y

>member
-51 PFSGVDESG
+51 PFSGLDEFSG
-60 GANTLENVRK
+60 VNPLEDVEK
-70 NVKKMSDQ
+70 DIKKTAKKIEQ
-78 IKESFADIT
+78 SFKDIT
-87 DEQGIISSIF
+87 SEQDIVSSLF
-97 SKEEIDDAKERLLS
+97 SKEEIDDAKDSLLELLS
-111 LLSVYGRIGSVK
+111 TYGRISNYK
-123 IDTDAN
+123 ISTDEDN
-129 SEALRAT
+129 KTLRAM
-136 VTTIDDYGRKIT
+136 VTTIDDYGNKIT
-148 EVFTTQRKEITNAAG
+148 EVFTSQRKEIKDAEG
-163 EVVEYQNTWQKVSSS
+163 DVIKYQNTWKKVSSDIS
-178 ITENL
+178 SNL
-183 EQQRKAEERAAEQ
+183 EQQRKLHEKLAEQ
-196 QRKILEQQ
+196 QRK
-204 AKQRDDFYKR
+204 
-214 NMTGPDFFFKQREE
+214 
-228 EAKAFSASLKAQMEE
+228 SAE
-243 EAELENQ
+243 
-250 REQFYKKNLTE
+250 
-261 IDYLIQKRQEE
+261 QEE
-272 AKAFS
+272 KLQA
-277 ASLKAQMEA
+277 
-286 EVQLENQQKKRIE
+286 QLEKQQKKRLE

-317 KLGDDS
+317 RVGDDS
-323 ELAKQS
+323 ELTKQS
-329 RELTDQLETMRDQ
+329 RELEDQLETLKQQ
-342 VKVNKQLNEGQEDR
+342 VTETRKLTSEQEDR
-356 TDELVKQSRELDRQY
+356 TDELVKQSRELDRHY

-612 DIWDDLSEKV
+612 DIWGDLSEKV

-744 AGEAGLMDLA
+744 AGESGLMDLS
-754 KGVLDLAT
+754 KSVLDLAT
-762 NFNYFL
+762 NFNQFL
-768 KSVGGARTVLTMLL
+768 KSVGGIETALKLLLGLFIQLKGQAIDDWFSGLGASVGKVITQFQNLAPALDLAYKTGGRFGQVMTVLAQIPFSSWIGV
-782 GIILQIKQADIASG
+782 GI
-796 MGKIGTSLG
+796 
-805 KSLTGLKDFA
+805 TGLSMLD
-815 TAMMNAEGAT
+815 
-825 GKLAVAGTALSK
+825 
-837 VNWVGWVGI
+837 
-846 ATTAYAALDSAI
+846 AAFDKSI
-858 RSAQG
+858 RE
-863 AAEEERQEIISA
+863 AEEERQALISA
-875 GKAAQE
+875 GEAAQE
-881 NASRIEDL
+881 NAARIDDL
-889 KTQYDSLAV
+889 KAQYDALSSI
-898 VQGRTEEQDQELL
+898 QGRTVEQDQELL
-911 DVSEELEEVL
+911 SVSQELEEAL
-921 GDRAL
+921 GDNGI
-926 ALKKLKV
+926 ALKKLQV
-933 DSEDYNKVLEE
+933 NSEDYNKTLEE
-944 QIELSKEAN
+944 QIRLSRDAS
-953 KTALADAT
+953 KTRLADAT
-961 RAAGQSLEA
+961 RAARESLEA
-970 STQKEGILG
+970 SVPSTDFFGVAGKLG
-979 IFGGKTI
+979 IYNVGMEVI
-986 GNELIDT
+986 DNE
-993 DNLVDAQGKLTK
+993 NLVDAKGNLTEIGKIFDEIFGN
-1005 VGEIIQAVFGDLN
+1005 GERMIELAENFQDFKLGP
-1018 NVYTLSGEV
+1018 
-1027 NESFKSLQPDDWSAE
+1027 ESYDAE
-1042 GLLDYYNMVYEV
+1042 GLADYYDKLTRV
-1054 KNGLDELGDSM
+1054 KATMDEYGNSL
-1065 TESERDALVAS
+1065 TESERDAFVAS
-1076 DAYRSFA
+1076 DAYRAVA
-1083 DELARMDKEASVA
+1083 DELANLDKEGKVA
-1096 EYAAAKLREAFAE
+1096 AYAQAELREAFAN

-1114 PETREEFAGFI
+1114 PTTREEISGFI
-1125 DSMIE
+1125 DGILK
-1130 STGVGDAFR
+1130 STGLGESFR
-1139 DVAEEMAKEAFPELA
+1139 DVAEDMAKDVFPELA
-1154 DVLKESAL
+1154 DAISDAAI
-1162 ATDEFAEAARRAS
+1162 ATNEFEEAA
-1175 EAQKQMAEHQQNLN
+1175 KTAEQELANMKSHMENLAN
-1189 DLTSAYNTLAGTV
+1189 IDSAYNSLADAV
-1202 SEYNATGQLSI
+1202 SEYNSTGQLSI
-1213 DTLGKLIA
+1213 STLQQLLS
-1221 LEPQYLQYLINENGQ
+1221 LEPQYLQYLVNENGQ
-1236 LVLNHD
+1236 L
-1242 AFINLANAELTEME
+1242 AINSEGFLKLANAELDEME
-1256 IAQKRTLLN
+1256 IAEKRMLLN
-1265 TIQSFQSEAE
+1265 TIKSFQSEAE

-1280 AVQTRDTT
+1280 AAQTVTT
-1288 DALAEMNAEL
+1288 TEKLAGLNAEL
-1298 ANTIASLATTK
+1298 ANTISALATTK
-1309 GWSDETVQSLANMA
+1309 GWSDETVKSFANMA
-1323 NAISTMYDAT
+1323 NAISSAFNAT
-1333 RDSLKETF
+1333 RSSMQETYTSIP
-1341 TYIPKYTASAVK
+1341 TYTAQTASAASTV
-1353 TSANTAKAAT
+1353 T
-1363 KSFYEQETEMFERL
+1363 KSFYDQETEMFERL

-1389 DFYREMTKSSKV
+1389 DFYREMTKSAKL
-1401 SASERLKAEEK
+1401 SASERLDAEEK

-1433 DLKDKIEAN
+1433 DLKNKIEAN

-1455 SIEASYDSQRKA
+1455 SIEASYDSQREA

-1633 LYNQYYDQFIEPM
+1633 LYNQYYNQFIEPM

-1702 NEMANFIGPPTYE
+1702 NEMSNSIVPPMDGQWFIGQGGPGSGSGNLPT
-1715 QWLAANGGAGNVSSY
+1715 Y

-1742 ISDALSGKLTE
+1742 ISDAASGKLYE
-1753 NRIVKSITDKFY
+1753 NRIIKKITDNFY

>member
-51 PFSGVDESG
+51 PFSNFSTASSMEGLDDLSQKAKTVGKQINEAFAGAMGGESVISQ
-60 GANTLENVRK
+60 AF
-70 NVKKMSDQ
+70 SPD
-78 IKESFADIT
+78 DI
-87 DEQGIISSIF
+87 EKAKQGLT
-97 SKEEIDDAKERLLS
+97 EILS
-111 LLSVYGRIGSVK
+111 LTGRISNLRITSGSDDK
-123 IDTDAN
+123 T
-129 SEALRAT
+129 LQAT
-136 VTTIDDYGRKIT
+136 VSTIDDYGRKLT
-148 EVFTTQRKEITNAAG
+148 ETFKYIEQPIENATDATKEFQSVWVRASST
-163 EVVEYQNTWQKVSSS
+163 VS
-178 ITENL
+178 ENL
-183 EQQRKAEERAAEQ
+183 EQQRKQYE
-196 QRKILEQQ
+196 KLLTYLD
-204 AKQRDDFYKR
+204 KQ
-214 NMTGPDFFFKQREE
+214 
-228 EAKAFSASLKAQMEE
+228 
-243 EAELENQ
+243 
-250 REQFYKKNLTE
+250 
-261 IDYLIQKRQEE
+261 
-272 AKAFS
+272 
-277 ASLKAQMEA
+277 
-286 EVQLENQQKKRIE
+286 
-299 YMDKLIERQKDM
+299 IERQKDL
-311 TTKYST
+311 TTKYSVKT
-317 KLGDDS
+317 GSDS
-323 ELAKQS
+323 ELTKQS
-329 RELTDQLETMRDQ
+329 RELEDQLETLKQQ
-342 VKVNKQLNEGQEDR
+342 VSETRRLTSEQEDR
-356 TDELVKQSRELDRQY
+356 TDELVKQSKELDRQY

-426 VFSDANVNMEQFT
+426 VFSNANVNMEQFT

-470 SDSLEMAESTML
+470 SDSLKMAESTML

-744 AGEAGLMDLA
+744 AGEAGMLDLS
-754 KGVLDLAT
+754 KNVLELAT

-768 KSVGGARTVLTMLL
+768 KSVGGAETALKVIL
-782 GIILQIKQADIASG
+782 GIIVQINSVKIAKWGSD
-796 MGKIGTSLG
+796 
-805 KSLTGLKDFA
+805 LKDTLGISILYLEDFA
-815 TAMMNAEGAT
+815 KAMMNAEGAT
-825 GKLAVAGTALSK
+825 GKLSVAGNALSK
-837 VNWVGWVGI
+837 INWAGWVGI
-846 ATTAYAALDSAI
+846 ATTAFGLLSGAI
-858 RSAQG
+858 IKAR
-863 AAEEERQEIISA
+863 EEEEKFRKEIIEGA
-875 GKAAQE
+875 KE
-881 NASRIEDL
+881 
-889 KTQYDSLAV
+889 
-898 VQGRTEEQDQELL
+898 DQERVDTLTEL
-911 DVSEELEEVL
+911 QGKYNQLASVQERTAEQEQELKEVS
-921 GDRAL
+921 
-926 ALKKLKV
+926 
-933 DSEDYNKVLEE
+933 E
-944 QIELSKEAN
+944 QIEEQLKGRTTALDGLTAGSEKYTETLQKQIEAERENLRVSLENARVASEEQLSESAKNKFGFGTTLGFDLPIDDLVEAN
-953 KTALADAT
+953 
-961 RAAGQSLEA
+961 GQLTEMGENL
-970 STQKEGILG
+970 KEILD
-979 IFGGKTI
+979 IDVGGKTRGALQMATGFVGI
-986 GNELIDT
+986 NTEDLDT
-993 DNLVDAQGKLTK
+993 
-1005 VGEIIQAVFGDLN
+1005 
-1018 NVYTLSGEV
+1018 
-1027 NESFKSLQPDDWSAE
+1027 SAE
-1042 GLLDYYNMVYEV
+1042 SILEYYDKIKQLQEAEDERIKNLPAKERAAEVEREGYRNLAEEV
-1054 KNGLDELGDSM
+1054 KYLEDELGVLETAQSRLAVAFNDFNGVLPETEEGFDAFIDGILEATELGDS
-1065 TESERDALVAS
+1065 
-1076 DAYRSFA
+1076 
-1083 DELARMDKEASVA
+1083 
-1096 EYAAAKLREAFAE
+1096 
-1109 FNGEL
+1109 
-1114 PETREEFAGFI
+1114 
-1125 DSMIE
+1125 
-1130 STGVGDAFR
+1130 FR
-1139 DVAEEMAKEAFPELA
+1139 DVAEEMAKSTIPGLA

-1189 DLTSAYNTLAGTV
+1189 DLTSAYNTLAGAV
-1202 SEYNATGQLSI
+1202 SEYSATGQLSI

-1221 LEPQYLQYLINENGQ
+1221 LEPQYLQYLVNENGQ

-1383 TTQEVV
+1383 TTREVV

-1442 ADAEI
+1442 AGAEI

-1467 LEDQKEAIEDAADAQ
+1467 LEDQKKAIEDAADAQ

-1579 RDSSIEDIEASI
+1579 RNSSIEDIEASI

-1702 NEMANFIGPPTYE
+1702 NEMSNSIVPPMDGQWFIGQGGPGSGSGNLPT
-1715 QWLAANGGAGNVSSY
+1715 Y

>member
-51 PFSGVDESG
+51 PFSNFSTASSMEGLDDLSQKAKTVGKQINEAFAGAMGGESVISGAFPQEDIEKAKKGLNEILTLG
-60 GANTLENVRK
+60 GR
-70 NVKKMSDQ
+70 
-78 IKESFADIT
+78 
-87 DEQGIISSIF
+87 ISSLRVTRDA
-97 SKEEIDDAKERLLS
+97 DD
-111 LLSVYGRIGSVK
+111 
-123 IDTDAN
+123 N
-129 SEALRAT
+129 ALQAT
-136 VTTIDDYGRKIT
+136 VTRVDDYGRRLT
-148 EVFTTQRKEITNAAG
+148 ETFKYIEQPIKDATESTEQFQATWVKTAS
-163 EVVEYQNTWQKVSSS
+163 VVSN
-178 ITENL
+178 NL
-183 EQQRKAEERAAEQ
+183 EQQRKQYER
-196 QRKILEQQ
+196 LLTYLD
-204 AKQRDDFYKR
+204 KQ
-214 NMTGPDFFFKQREE
+214 
-228 EAKAFSASLKAQMEE
+228 
-243 EAELENQ
+243 
-250 REQFYKKNLTE
+250 
-261 IDYLIQKRQEE
+261 
-272 AKAFS
+272 
-277 ASLKAQMEA
+277 
-286 EVQLENQQKKRIE
+286 
-299 YMDKLIERQKDM
+299 IERQKDLS
-311 TTKYST
+311 TKYSVNT
-317 KLGDDS
+317 GETS
-323 ELAKQS
+323 ELTKQS
-329 RELTDQLETMRDQ
+329 RELEEQLENLREKLRVSEQ
-342 VKVNKQLNEGQEDR
+342 I
-356 TDELVKQSRELDRQY
+356 TDEVNRQTNEYVKQSRSIERDY
-371 KSLQN
+371 KTLQN

-394 VVQEG
+394 IVQEG

-445 ATSYGRTFEDA
+445 STSYGRTFEDA

-470 SDSLEMAESTML
+470 SDSLKMAESTML

-612 DIWDDLSEKV
+612 DIWGDLSEKV

-689 NYFIALLENFNSVQE
+689 NYFIALLENFNSVQD

-768 KSVGGARTVLTMLL
+768 KSVGGAKTVLTMLL

-796 MGKIGTSLG
+796 ISKIGTSFG
-805 KSLTGLKDFA
+805 KSLAGLKDFA

-858 RSAQG
+858 RSAQE
-863 AAEEERQEIISA
+863 AAEEERQATISA
-875 GKAAQE
+875 GEAAQE
-881 NASRIEDL
+881 NASKIEEL
-889 KTQYDSLAV
+889 KAQYDSLASI
-898 VQGRTEEQDQELL
+898 QGRTEEQDQKLL
-911 DVSEELEEVL
+911 DVSEELEEAL
-921 GDRAL
+921 GDEAI
-926 ALKKLKV
+926 ALKKLQV
-933 DSEDYNKVLEE
+933 NSEDYNKVLEE
-944 QIELSKEAN
+944 RIKLSRAAS

-961 RAAGQSLEA
+961 RAAGESLEA
-970 STQKEGILG
+970 STKSEGIPGLLG
-979 IFGGKTI
+979 STAI
-986 GNELIDT
+986 GNELIDR
-993 DNLVDAQGKLTK
+993 DELVDEKGQLTEVGK
-1005 VGEIIQAVFGDLN
+1005 IFQSIYGDLEN
-1018 NVYTLSGEV
+1018 IYTLSGEI
-1027 NESFKSLQPDDWSAE
+1027 NFNRLRPEDWSAE
-1042 GLLDYYNMVYEV
+1042 GLLDYYNVLYDM
-1054 KNGLDELGDSM
+1054 KAAFDELGDSM
-1065 TESERDALVAS
+1065 TDSERDAWVS
-1076 DAYRSFA
+1076 TDAYRA
-1083 DELARMDKEASVA
+1083 VTDELTRMDEDASAA
-1096 EYAAAKLREAFAE
+1096 EYATAKLREAFAE
-1109 FNGEL
+1109 FNGEA
-1114 PETREEFAGFI
+1114 PTTREEFADII
-1125 DSMIE
+1125 DSMIK
-1130 STGVGDAFR
+1130 STEVGDAFR
-1139 DVAEEMAKEAFPELA
+1139 SVAEEMAKDLFPEWADAIGDAAIATNEFEEASKAAEQELA
-1154 DVLKESAL
+1154 NMKSHMENL
-1162 ATDEFAEAARRAS
+1162 ANID
-1175 EAQKQMAEHQQNLN
+1175 
-1189 DLTSAYNTLAGTV
+1189 SAYNSLADAV
-1202 SEYNATGQLSI
+1202 SEYNSTGQLSI
-1213 DTLGKLIA
+1213 STLQQLLS
-1221 LEPQYLQYLINENGQ
+1221 LEPQYLQYLVNENGQ
-1236 LVLNHD
+1236 L
-1242 AFINLANAELTEME
+1242 AINSEGFLKLANAELDEME
-1256 IAQKRTLLN
+1256 IAEKRMLLN
-1265 TIQSFQSEAE
+1265 TIKSFQSEAE

-1280 AVQTRDTT
+1280 AAQTVTT
-1288 DALAEMNAEL
+1288 TEKLAGLNAEL
-1298 ANTIASLATTK
+1298 ANTISALATTK
-1309 GWSDETVQSLANMA
+1309 GWSDETVKSFANMA
-1323 NAISTMYDAT
+1323 NAISSAFNAT
-1333 RDSLKETF
+1333 RSSMQETYTSIP
-1341 TYIPKYTASAVK
+1341 TYTAQTASAASTV
-1353 TSANTAKAAT
+1353 T
-1363 KSFYEQETEMFERL
+1363 KSFYDQETEMFERL

-1389 DFYREMTKSSKV
+1389 DFYREMTKSAKL
-1401 SASERLKAEEK
+1401 SASERLDAEEK

-1428 LDYYD
+1428 LDYYN

-1455 SIEASYDSQRKA
+1455 SIEASYDSQREA

-1482 LDALDRVEKAKDRA
+1482 LDALDKVEKAKDRA

-1539 REYQEKLEDYEIED
+1539 REYQQKLEDYEIED

-1633 LYNQYYDQFIEPM
+1633 LYNQYYNQFIEPM

-1702 NEMANFIGPPTYE
+1702 NEMSNSIVPPMDGQWFIGHGGPGSGSGNLPT
-1715 QWLAANGGAGNVSSY
+1715 Y

-1742 ISDALSGKLTE
+1742 ISDALSGRLTE

>member
-51 PFSGVDESG
+51 PFSGLDASVGTNTVDQARKSIKGLSNDIDNAFKDMTQEQSIVSQMFSEKDINDAKKRLTDLLSTVG
-60 GANTLENVRK
+60 RISSVRI
-70 NVKKMSDQ
+70 N
-78 IKESFADIT
+78 T
-87 DEQGIISSIF
+87 DE
-97 SKEEIDDAKERLLS
+97 ANRTLS
-111 LLSVYGRIGSVK
+111 
-123 IDTDAN
+123 
-129 SEALRAT
+129 AT
-136 VTTIDDYGRKIT
+136 VTTIGNSGEKISETFRYVKEPIDDATDSMEKMERVWKKT
-148 EVFTTQRKEITNAAG
+148 
-163 EVVEYQNTWQKVSSS
+163 SSTIS
-178 ITENL
+178 ENL
-183 EQQRKAEERAAEQ
+183 EQQRKQYER
-196 QRKILEQQ
+196 LLTYLD
-204 AKQRDDFYKR
+204 KQ
-214 NMTGPDFFFKQREE
+214 
-228 EAKAFSASLKAQMEE
+228 
-243 EAELENQ
+243 
-250 REQFYKKNLTE
+250 
-261 IDYLIQKRQEE
+261 
-272 AKAFS
+272 
-277 ASLKAQMEA
+277 
-286 EVQLENQQKKRIE
+286 
-299 YMDKLIERQKDM
+299 IERQKDL
-311 TTKYST
+311 TTKYSVKT
-317 KLGDDS
+317 GDSS
-323 ELAKQS
+323 ELTRQSKELENQLETLREQLSENKKITDEVNRRTDDYIKQS
-329 RELTDQLETMRDQ
+329 REIE
-342 VKVNKQLNEGQEDR
+342 R
-356 TDELVKQSRELDRQY
+356 TY
-371 KSLQN
+371 KASQN

-394 VVQEG
+394 IVQEG

-445 ATSYGRTFEDA
+445 STSYGRTFEDA

-470 SDSLEMAESTML
+470 SDSLKMAESTML

-515 IDKINYAADNY
+515 IDKINYTADHY

-579 ITFTQK
+579 IAFTQK

-612 DIWDDLSEKV
+612 SIWEELSEKV

-689 NYFIALLENFNSVQE
+689 NYFIALLENFNSVQD

-768 KSVGGARTVLTMLL
+768 KSVGGAKTVLTMLL

-796 MGKIGTSLG
+796 ISKIGTSFG
-805 KSLTGLKDFA
+805 KSLAGLKDFA

-858 RSAQG
+858 RSAQE
-863 AAEEERQEIISA
+863 AAEEERQATISA
-875 GKAAQE
+875 GEAAQE
-881 NASRIEDL
+881 NASKIEEL
-889 KTQYDSLAV
+889 KAQYDSLASI
-898 VQGRTEEQDQELL
+898 QGRTEEQDQKLL
-911 DVSEELEEVL
+911 DVSEELEEAL
-921 GDRAL
+921 GDEAI
-926 ALKKLKV
+926 ALKKLQV
-933 DSEDYNKVLEE
+933 NSEDYNKVLEE
-944 QIELSKEAN
+944 RIKLSRAAS

-961 RAAGQSLEA
+961 RAAGESLEA
-970 STQKEGILG
+970 STKSEGILG
-979 IFGGKTI
+979 LLGSTEI
-986 GNELIDT
+986 GNELIDR
-993 DNLVDAQGKLTK
+993 DELVDEKGQLTEVGK
-1005 VGEIIQAVFGDLN
+1005 IFQSIYGDLEN
-1018 NVYTLSGEV
+1018 IYTLSGEI
-1027 NESFKSLQPDDWSAE
+1027 NFNRLRPEDWSAE
-1042 GLLDYYNMVYEV
+1042 GLLDYYNVLYDM
-1054 KNGLDELGDSM
+1054 KAAFDELGDSM
-1065 TESERDALVAS
+1065 TDSERDAWVS
-1076 DAYRSFA
+1076 TDAYRAVA
-1083 DELARMDKEASVA
+1083 DELTRMDEDASAA
-1096 EYAAAKLREAFAE
+1096 EYATAKLREAFAE
-1109 FNGEL
+1109 FNGEA
-1114 PETREEFAGFI
+1114 PTTREEFADII
-1125 DSMIE
+1125 DSMIK
-1130 STGVGDAFR
+1130 STEVGDAFR
-1139 DVAEEMAKEAFPELA
+1139 NVAEEMAKDLFPEWA
-1154 DVLKESAL
+1154 DAISDAAI
-1162 ATDEFAEAARRAS
+1162 ATNEFEEAA
-1175 EAQKQMAEHQQNLN
+1175 KTAEQELANMKAHMENLAN
-1189 DLTSAYNTLAGTV
+1189 IDSAYNSLADAV
-1202 SEYNATGQLSI
+1202 SEYNSTGQLSI
-1213 DTLGKLIA
+1213 STLQQLLS
-1221 LEPQYLQYLINENGQ
+1221 LEPQYLQYLVNENGQ
-1236 LVLNHD
+1236 L
-1242 AFINLANAELTEME
+1242 AINSEGFLRLANAELDEME
-1256 IAQKRTLLN
+1256 IAEKRMLLN
-1265 TIQSFQSEAE
+1265 TIKSFQSEAE

-1280 AVQTRDTT
+1280 AAQTVTT
-1288 DALAEMNAEL
+1288 TEKLAGLNAEL
-1298 ANTIASLATTK
+1298 ANTISALATTK
-1309 GWSDETVQSLANMA
+1309 GWSDETVKSFANMA
-1323 NAISTMYDAT
+1323 NAISSAFNAT
-1333 RDSLKETF
+1333 RSSMQDTF
-1341 TYIPKYTASAVK
+1341 TSMPTYTAQTASAASTV
-1353 TSANTAKAAT
+1353 T
-1363 KSFYEQETEMFERL
+1363 KSFYDQETEMFERL

-1389 DFYREMTKSSKV
+1389 DFYREMTKSAKL
-1401 SASERLKAEEK
+1401 SASERLDAEEK

-1428 LDYYD
+1428 LDYYN

-1455 SIEASYDSQRKA
+1455 SIEASYDSQREA

-1482 LDALDRVEKAKDRA
+1482 LDALDKVEKAKDRA

-1633 LYNQYYDQFIEPM
+1633 LYNQYYNQFIEPM

-1702 NEMANFIGPPTYE
+1702 NEMSNSIVPPMDGQWFIG
-1715 QWLAANGGAGNVSSY
+1715 QGGPSSGSSY

-1742 ISDALSGKLTE
+1742 ISDALSGRLTE

>member
-36 AEQIQESFNKKVQFN
+36 AEQIQESFNKKVQLN
-51 PFSGVDESG
+51 PFSGLDASVGTNTVDQARKSIKGLSNDIDNAFKDMTQEQSIVSQMFSEKDINDAKKRLTDLLSTVG
-60 GANTLENVRK
+60 RISSVRI
-70 NVKKMSDQ
+70 N
-78 IKESFADIT
+78 T
-87 DEQGIISSIF
+87 DE
-97 SKEEIDDAKERLLS
+97 ANRTLS
-111 LLSVYGRIGSVK
+111 
-123 IDTDAN
+123 
-129 SEALRAT
+129 AT
-136 VTTIDDYGRKIT
+136 VTTIGNSGEKISETFRYVKEPIDDATDSMGKMDRVWKKT
-148 EVFTTQRKEITNAAG
+148 
-163 EVVEYQNTWQKVSSS
+163 SSTIS
-178 ITENL
+178 ENL
-183 EQQRKAEERAAEQ
+183 EQQRKQYDR
-196 QRKILEQQ
+196 LLTYLD
-204 AKQRDDFYKR
+204 KQ
-214 NMTGPDFFFKQREE
+214 
-228 EAKAFSASLKAQMEE
+228 
-243 EAELENQ
+243 
-250 REQFYKKNLTE
+250 
-261 IDYLIQKRQEE
+261 
-272 AKAFS
+272 
-277 ASLKAQMEA
+277 
-286 EVQLENQQKKRIE
+286 
-299 YMDKLIERQKDM
+299 IERQKDL
-311 TTKYST
+311 TTKYSVKT
-317 KLGDDS
+317 GDSS
-323 ELAKQS
+323 ELTRQSKELENQLETLREQLSENKKITDEVNRRTDDYIKQS
-329 RELTDQLETMRDQ
+329 REIE
-342 VKVNKQLNEGQEDR
+342 R
-356 TDELVKQSRELDRQY
+356 TY
-371 KSLQN
+371 KASQN

-394 VVQEG
+394 IVQEG

-612 DIWDDLSEKV
+612 DIWGDLSEKV

-744 AGEAGLMDLA
+744 AGEAGLLDLS
-754 KGVLDLAT
+754 KNVLELAT

-768 KSVGGARTVLTMLL
+768 KSVGGAETALKVIL
-782 GIILQIKQADIASG
+782 GIIVQINSVKIAKWGSD
-796 MGKIGTSLG
+796 
-805 KSLTGLKDFA
+805 LKDTLGISILYLEDFA
-815 TAMMNAEGAT
+815 KAMMNAEGAA
-825 GKLAVAGTALSK
+825 GKLSVAGNALSK
-837 VNWVGWVGI
+837 INWAGWVGI

-858 RSAQG
+858 RSAQE
-863 AAEEERQEIISA
+863 AAEEERQATISA
-875 GKAAQE
+875 GEAAQE
-881 NASRIEDL
+881 NASKIEEL
-889 KTQYDSLAV
+889 KAQYDSLASI
-898 VQGRTEEQDQELL
+898 QGRTEEQDQKLL
-911 DVSEELEEVL
+911 DVSEELEEAL
-921 GDRAL
+921 GDEAI
-926 ALKKLKV
+926 ALKKLQV
-933 DSEDYNKVLEE
+933 NSEDYNKVLEE
-944 QIELSKEAN
+944 RIKLSRAAS

-961 RAAGQSLEA
+961 RAARESLEA
-970 STQKEGILG
+970 SVPSTDFFGVAGKLG
-979 IFGGKTI
+979 IYNVGMEVI
-986 GNELIDT
+986 DNE
-993 DNLVDAQGKLTK
+993 NLVDAKGNLTEIGKIFDEIFGN
-1005 VGEIIQAVFGDLN
+1005 GERMIELAENFQDFKLGP
-1018 NVYTLSGEV
+1018 
-1027 NESFKSLQPDDWSAE
+1027 ESYDAE
-1042 GLLDYYNMVYEV
+1042 GLADYYDNLTRV
-1054 KNGLDELGDSM
+1054 KATMDEYGNSL

-1076 DAYRSFA
+1076 DAYRAVA
-1083 DELARMDKEASVA
+1083 DELANLDKEGKVA
-1096 EYAAAKLREAFAE
+1096 AYAQAELREAFAN

-1114 PETREEFAGFI
+1114 PTTREEISEFI
-1125 DSMIE
+1125 DGILK
-1130 STGVGDAFR
+1130 STGLGESFR
-1139 DVAEEMAKEAFPELA
+1139 DVAEDMAKDVFPELA
-1154 DVLKESAL
+1154 DAISDAAI
-1162 ATDEFAEAARRAS
+1162 ATNEFEEAA
-1175 EAQKQMAEHQQNLN
+1175 KTAEQELANMKSHMENLAN
-1189 DLTSAYNTLAGTV
+1189 IDSAYNSLADAV
-1202 SEYNATGQLSI
+1202 SEYNSTGQLSI
-1213 DTLGKLIA
+1213 STLQQLLS
-1221 LEPQYLQYLINENGQ
+1221 LEPKYLQYLVNENGQ
-1236 LVLNHD
+1236 L
-1242 AFINLANAELTEME
+1242 AINSEGFLKLANAELDEME
-1256 IAQKRTLLN
+1256 IAEKRMLLN
-1265 TIQSFQSEAE
+1265 TIKSFQSEAE

-1280 AVQTRDTT
+1280 AAQTETT
-1288 DALAEMNAEL
+1288 TQKLAGLNAEL
-1298 ANTIASLATTK
+1298 ANTISALATTK
-1309 GWSDETVQSLANMA
+1309 GWSDETVKSFANMA
-1323 NAISTMYDAT
+1323 NAISSAFNAT
-1333 RDSLKETF
+1333 RSSMQETYTSIP
-1341 TYIPKYTASAVK
+1341 TYTAQTASAA
-1353 TSANTAKAAT
+1353 SAVT
-1363 KSFYEQETEMFERL
+1363 KSFYDQETEMFERL

-1389 DFYREMTKSSKV
+1389 DFYREMTKSAKL
-1401 SASERLKAEEK
+1401 SASERLDAEEK

-1433 DLKDKIEAN
+1433 DLKNKIEAN

-1455 SIEASYDSQRKA
+1455 SIEASYDSQREA
-1467 LEDQKEAIEDAADAQ
+1467 LENQKEAIEDAADAQ

-1633 LYNQYYDQFIEPM
+1633 LYNQYYNQFIEPM

-1683 LSNELASVGSML
+1683 LSNELASVGGML
-1695 DSYMNQM
+1695 DAYMNQM
-1702 NEMANFIGPPTYE
+1702 NEMSNSIVPPMDGQWFIG
-1715 QWLAANGGAGNVSSY
+1715 NGGPSSGSSY
-1730 DNRSVNIRNYNT
+1730 DNRSVNIRNYNN
-1742 ISDALSGKLTE
+1742 ISDAASGKLYE
-1753 NRIVKSITDKFY
+1753 NRIIKKITDNFY

>member
-51 PFSGVDESG
+51 PFSGIDESSG
-60 GANTLENVRK
+60 TNTLENARK
-70 NVKKMSDQ
+70 NIKKISDQ
-78 IKESFADIT
+78 IKESFTDIT
-87 DEQGIISSIF
+87 DEQGIISSVF
-97 SKEEIDDAKERLLS
+97 SKEEIEDAKERLLS
-111 LLSVYGRIGSVK
+111 LLSTYGRIGSVK

-148 EVFTTQRKEITNAAG
+148 EVFATQRKEITNAAG
-163 EVVEYQNTWQKVSSS
+163 KVVEYQNTWQKVSSS

-183 EQQRKAEERAAEQ
+183 EQQRKA
-196 QRKILEQQ
+196 LEQQ
-204 AKQRDDFYKR
+204 EKQRENFYKR
-214 NMTGPDFFFKQREE
+214 NMTE
-228 EAKAFSASLKAQMEE
+228 S
-243 EAELENQ
+243 
-250 REQFYKKNLTE
+250 
-261 IDYLIQKRQEE
+261 DYLIKQRQDE

-286 EVQLENQQKKRIE
+286 EVQLENQQKKRIA

-311 TTKYST
+311 TTKYSVN
-317 KLGDDS
+317 LGDDS
-323 ELAKQS
+323 ELVKQS

-342 VKVNKQLNEGQEDR
+342 VRVNKQLNEEQEDR

-445 ATSYGRTFEDA
+445 STSYGRTFEDA

-515 IDKINYAADNY
+515 IDKINYAADHY

-579 ITFTQK
+579 IAFTQK
-585 AQTDGTLEGMGISV
+585 AQTDGTLEGMGISI

-612 DIWDDLSEKV
+612 DIWGDLSEMV

-768 KSVGGARTVLTMLL
+768 KSVGGAKTVLTMLL

-796 MGKIGTSLG
+796 ISKIGTSFG
-805 KSLTGLKDFA
+805 KSLAGLKDFA

-858 RSAQG
+858 RSAQE
-863 AAEEERQEIISA
+863 AAEEERQATISA
-875 GKAAQE
+875 GEAAQE
-881 NASRIEDL
+881 NASKIEEL
-889 KTQYDSLAV
+889 KAQYDSLASI
-898 VQGRTEEQDQELL
+898 QGRTEEQDQELL
-911 DVSEELEEVL
+911 DVSEELEEAL
-921 GDRAL
+921 GDEAI
-926 ALKKLKV
+926 ALKKLQV
-933 DSEDYNKVLEE
+933 NSEDYNKVLEE
-944 QIELSKEAN
+944 RIKLSRAAS

-961 RAAGQSLEA
+961 RAAGESLEA
-970 STQKEGILG
+970 STKSEGIPGLLG
-979 IFGGKTI
+979 STEI
-986 GNELIDT
+986 GNELIDR
-993 DNLVDAQGKLTK
+993 DELVDEKGQLTEVGK
-1005 VGEIIQAVFGDLN
+1005 IFQSIYGDLEN
-1018 NVYTLSGEV
+1018 IYTLSGEI
-1027 NESFKSLQPDDWSAE
+1027 NFNRLRPEDWSAE
-1042 GLLDYYNMVYEV
+1042 GLLDYYNVLYDM
-1054 KNGLDELGDSM
+1054 KAAFDELGDSM
-1065 TESERDALVAS
+1065 TDSERDAWVS
-1076 DAYRSFA
+1076 TDAYRAVA
-1083 DELARMDKEASVA
+1083 DELTRMDEDASAA
-1096 EYAAAKLREAFAE
+1096 EYATAKLREAFAE
-1109 FNGEL
+1109 FNGEA
-1114 PETREEFAGFI
+1114 PTTREEFADII
-1125 DSMIE
+1125 DSMIDSAE
-1130 STGVGDAFR
+1130 VGDAFR
-1139 DVAEEMAKEAFPELA
+1139 NVAEEMAKDLFPEWA
-1154 DVLKESAL
+1154 DAISDAAI
-1162 ATDEFAEAARRAS
+1162 ATNEFEEAA
-1175 EAQKQMAEHQQNLN
+1175 KTAEQELVNMKSHMENLAN
-1189 DLTSAYNTLAGTV
+1189 IDSAYNSLADAV
-1202 SEYNATGQLSI
+1202 SEYNSTGQLSI
-1213 DTLGKLIA
+1213 STLQQLLS
-1221 LEPQYLQYLINENGQ
+1221 LEPQYLQYLVNENGQ
-1236 LVLNHD
+1236 L
-1242 AFINLANAELTEME
+1242 AINSEGFLKLANAELDEME
-1256 IAQKRTLLN
+1256 IAEKRMLLN
-1265 TIQSFQSEAE
+1265 TIKSFQSEAE

-1280 AVQTRDTT
+1280 AAQTVTT
-1288 DALAEMNAEL
+1288 TEKLAGLNAEL
-1298 ANTIASLATTK
+1298 ANTISALATTK
-1309 GWSDETVQSLANMA
+1309 GWSDETVKSFANMA
-1323 NAISTMYDAT
+1323 NAISSAFNAT
-1333 RDSLKETF
+1333 RSSMQETYTSIP
-1341 TYIPKYTASAVK
+1341 TYTAQTASAA
-1353 TSANTAKAAT
+1353 SAVT
-1363 KSFYEQETEMFERL
+1363 KSFYDQETEMFERL

-1389 DFYREMTKSSKV
+1389 DFYREMTKSAKL
-1401 SASERLKAEEK
+1401 SASERLDAEEK

-1433 DLKDKIEAN
+1433 DLKNKIEAN

-1455 SIEASYDSQRKA
+1455 SIEASYDSQREA

-1633 LYNQYYDQFIEPM
+1633 LYNQYYNQFIEPM

-1702 NEMANFIGPPTYE
+1702 NEMSNSIVPPMDGQWFIG
-1715 QWLAANGGAGNVSSY
+1715 QGGPSSGSSY
-1730 DNRSVNIRNYNT
+1730 DNRSVNIRNYNN
-1742 ISDALSGKLTE
+1742 ISDAASGKLYE
-1753 NRIVKSITDKFY
+1753 NRIIKKITDNFY

>member
-51 PFSGVDESG
+51 PFSNFSTASSMEGLDDLSQKAKTVGKQINEAFAGAMGGESVIS
-60 GANTLENVRK
+60 GAFPQEDIEKAKKGLNEILTL
-70 NVKKMSDQ
+70 
-78 IKESFADIT
+78 
-87 DEQGIISSIF
+87 G
-97 SKEEIDDAKERLLS
+97 
-111 LLSVYGRIGSVK
+111 GRISNLRV
-123 IDTDAN
+123 TRDADDN
-129 SEALRAT
+129 ALQAT
-136 VTTIDDYGRKIT
+136 VTRVDDYGRRLT
-148 EVFTTQRKEITNAAG
+148 ETFKYIEQPIKDATESTEQFQSTWIKTSS
-163 EVVEYQNTWQKVSSS
+163 VVSN
-178 ITENL
+178 NL
-183 EQQRKAEERAAEQ
+183 EQQRKQYER
-196 QRKILEQQ
+196 LLTYLD
-204 AKQRDDFYKR
+204 KQ
-214 NMTGPDFFFKQREE
+214 
-228 EAKAFSASLKAQMEE
+228 
-243 EAELENQ
+243 
-250 REQFYKKNLTE
+250 
-261 IDYLIQKRQEE
+261 
-272 AKAFS
+272 
-277 ASLKAQMEA
+277 
-286 EVQLENQQKKRIE
+286 
-299 YMDKLIERQKDM
+299 IERQKDLS
-311 TTKYST
+311 TKYSVNT
-317 KLGDDS
+317 GETS
-323 ELAKQS
+323 ELTKQS
-329 RELTDQLETMRDQ
+329 RELEEQLENLREKLRVSEQ
-342 VKVNKQLNEGQEDR
+342 I
-356 TDELVKQSRELDRQY
+356 TDEVNRQTNEYVKQSRSIERDY
-371 KSLQN
+371 KTLQN

-394 VVQEG
+394 IVQEG

-445 ATSYGRTFEDA
+445 STSYGRTFEDA

-470 SDSLEMAESTML
+470 SDSLKMAESTML

-515 IDKINYAADNY
+515 IDKINYTADNY

-612 DIWDDLSEKV
+612 SIWEELSEKV

-689 NYFIALLENFNSVQE
+689 NYFIALLENFNSVQD

-744 AGEAGLMDLA
+744 ARESGLMDLS
-754 KGVLDLAT
+754 KSVLDLAT

-768 KSVGGARTVLTMLL
+768 KDIGGIQTALSLLL
-782 GIILQIKQADIASG
+782 GILLQIKGANIDTFFGDMFGTAKDSITGFVNVVNTASRSG
-796 MGKIGTSLG
+796 
-805 KSLTGLKDFA
+805 
-815 TAMMNAEGAT
+815 
-825 GKLAVAGTALSK
+825 GKLAAVQTALANIPLASK
-837 VNWVGWVGI
+837 IGI
-846 ATTAYAALDSAI
+846 AVTAYSALNSAVI
-858 RSAQG
+858 AQQK
-863 AAEEERQEIISA
+863 ADEEERQAEIAKGDAMADTAKQMTELQIQYELLA
-875 GKAAQE
+875 ETEEKTKDQE
-881 NASRIEDL
+881 EEMLSVAEDL
-889 KTQYDSLAV
+889 EDA
-898 VQGRTEEQDQELL
+898 
-911 DVSEELEEVL
+911 L

-926 ALKKLKV
+926 VLKDLKIGSEEYTEALRKQIAAEKESMSYQLTESRVKAGESLEEGVKKQGIFGALGAREEDFSFMLPGINV
-933 DSEDYNKVLEE
+933 DEIEESTGKLNEFGKILQEVGLISEDM
-944 QIELSKEAN
+944 SKEVGGGYLFEPE
-953 KTALADAT
+953 TWDA
-961 RAAGQSLEA
+961 
-970 STQKEGILG
+970 EGILEFYNKLVMARDG
-979 IFGGKTI
+979 IEEWANG
-986 GNELIDT
+986 
-993 DNLVDAQGKLTK
+993 LT
-1005 VGEIIQAVFGDLN
+1005 EAEQEA
-1018 NVYTLSGEV
+1018 LSTTEMI
-1027 NESFKSLQPDDWSAE
+1027 E
-1042 GLLDYYNMVYEV
+1042 GLNRMISAYE
-1054 KNGLDELGDSM
+1054 EEGD
-1065 TESERDALVAS
+1065 VAT
-1076 DAYRSFA
+1076 Y
-1083 DELARMDKEASVA
+1083 VT
-1096 EYAAAKLREAFAE
+1096 AKLREAFAA
-1109 FNGEL
+1109 FNGEA
-1114 PETREEFAGFI
+1114 PTSREELDQFVNNIMEA
-1125 DSMIE
+1125 S
-1130 STGVGDAFR
+1130 GVGEAFR
-1139 DVAEEMAKEAFPELA
+1139 DVIEDMAYDAFPGLEDSIGEARVAVNEFEEASKAAEQELA
-1154 DVLKESAL
+1154 NMKAHMENL
-1162 ATDEFAEAARRAS
+1162 ANID
-1175 EAQKQMAEHQQNLN
+1175 
-1189 DLTSAYNTLAGTV
+1189 SAYNSLADAV
-1202 SEYNATGQLSI
+1202 SEYNSTGQLSI
-1213 DTLGKLIA
+1213 STLQQLLS
-1221 LEPQYLQYLINENGQ
+1221 LEPQYLQYLVNENGQ
-1236 LVLNHD
+1236 L
-1242 AFINLANAELTEME
+1242 AINSEGFLRLANAELDEME
-1256 IAQKRTLLN
+1256 IAEKRMLLN
-1265 TIQSFQSEAE
+1265 TIKSFQSEAE

-1280 AVQTRDTT
+1280 AAQTVTT
-1288 DALAEMNAEL
+1288 TEKLAGLNAEL
-1298 ANTIASLATTK
+1298 ANTISALATTK
-1309 GWSDETVQSLANMA
+1309 GWSDETVKSFANMA
-1323 NAISTMYDAT
+1323 NAISSAFNAT
-1333 RDSLKETF
+1333 RSSMQETYTSIP
-1341 TYIPKYTASAVK
+1341 TYTAQTASAA
-1353 TSANTAKAAT
+1353 SAVT
-1363 KSFYEQETEMFERL
+1363 KSFYDQETEMFERL

-1389 DFYREMTKSSKV
+1389 DFYREMTKSAKL
-1401 SASERLKAEEK
+1401 SASERLDAEEK

-1428 LDYYD
+1428 LDYYN

-1455 SIEASYDSQRKA
+1455 SIEASYDSQREA

-1539 REYQEKLEDYEIED
+1539 REYQEKLEDYAIED

-1633 LYNQYYDQFIEPM
+1633 LYNQYYNQFIEPM

-1742 ISDALSGKLTE
+1742 ISDALSGRLTE

>member
-16 FDIDKI
+16 FDIEKI

-51 PFSGVDESG
+51 PFSNFSTASSMEGLDDLSQKARTVGKQINEAFAGAMGGESVISQ
-60 GANTLENVRK
+60 AF
-70 NVKKMSDQ
+70 SPD
-78 IKESFADIT
+78 DI
-87 DEQGIISSIF
+87 EKAKQGLT
-97 SKEEIDDAKERLLS
+97 EILS
-111 LLSVYGRIGSVK
+111 LTGRISNLRITSGP
-123 IDTDAN
+123 DDQ
-129 SEALRAT
+129 ALQAT
-136 VTTIDDYGRKIT
+136 VTTIDSYGRRLT
-148 EVFTTQRKEITNAAG
+148 ETFRYISEPIEDATEATEQFKTTWVKTSS
-163 EVVEYQNTWQKVSSS
+163 TVS
-178 ITENL
+178 ENL
-183 EQQRKAEERAAEQ
+183 EQQRKQYE
-196 QRKILEQQ
+196 KLLTYLD
-204 AKQRDDFYKR
+204 KQ
-214 NMTGPDFFFKQREE
+214 
-228 EAKAFSASLKAQMEE
+228 
-243 EAELENQ
+243 
-250 REQFYKKNLTE
+250 
-261 IDYLIQKRQEE
+261 
-272 AKAFS
+272 
-277 ASLKAQMEA
+277 
-286 EVQLENQQKKRIE
+286 
-299 YMDKLIERQKDM
+299 IERQKDL
-311 TTKYST
+311 TTKYSVKT
-317 KLGDDS
+317 GSDS
-323 ELAKQS
+323 ELTKQS
-329 RELTDQLETMRDQ
+329 RELEDQLETLKQQ
-342 VKVNKQLNEGQEDR
+342 VTETRKLTSEQEDR

-515 IDKINYAADNY
+515 IDKINYTADNY

-612 DIWDDLSEKV
+612 SIWEELSEKV

-689 NYFIALLENFNSVQE
+689 NYFIALLENFNSVQD
-704 IANDLQNAEGHS
+704 IANNLQNAEGHS

-768 KSVGGARTVLTMLL
+768 KSVGGAKTVLTMLL

-796 MGKIGTSLG
+796 ISKIGTSFG
-805 KSLTGLKDFA
+805 KSLAGLKDFA

-858 RSAQG
+858 RSAQE

-881 NASRIEDL
+881 NASRIEEL
-889 KTQYDSLAV
+889 KGQYDALASI
-898 VQGRTEEQDQELL
+898 QGRTEEQDQELL
-911 DVSEELEEVL
+911 DVSEELEKAL
-921 GDRAL
+921 GDEAI
-926 ALKKLKV
+926 ALKELQV
-933 DSEDYNKVLEE
+933 NSEDYNKVLEE
-944 QIELSKEAN
+944 RIKLSKDAS

-961 RAAGQSLEA
+961 RAAGESLEA
-970 STQKEGILG
+970 STKSEGIPGLLG
-979 IFGGKTI
+979 STTI
-986 GNELIDT
+986 GNELIDR
-993 DNLVDAQGKLTK
+993 DELVDEKGQLTE
-1005 VGEIIQAVFGDLN
+1005 VGEIFKSIYGDLEN
-1018 NVYTLSGEV
+1018 IYTLSGEI
-1027 NESFKSLQPDDWSAE
+1027 NFNRLRPQDWSAE
-1042 GLLDYYNMVYEV
+1042 GLLDYYNRIYDM
-1054 KNGLDELGDSM
+1054 KAAFDELGDSM
-1065 TESERDALVAS
+1065 TDSERGAWVS
-1076 DAYRSFA
+1076 TDAYRAVA
-1083 DELARMDKEASVA
+1083 DELARMDKDASAA
-1096 EYAAAKLREAFAE
+1096 EYATAKLREAFAE

-1114 PETREEFAGFI
+1114 PDTREEFAEFI
-1125 DSMIE
+1125 DDMVE

-1154 DVLKESAL
+1154 DAIKETSI
-1162 ATDEFAEAARRAS
+1162 ATNEFEEAA
-1175 EAQKQMAEHQQNLN
+1175 KTAEQELANMKSHMENLAN
-1189 DLTSAYNTLAGTV
+1189 IDSAYNSLADAV

-1213 DTLGKLIA
+1213 STLQQLLS
-1221 LEPQYLQYLINENGQ
+1221 LEPQYLQYLVNENGQ
-1236 LVLNHD
+1236 L
-1242 AFINLANAELTEME
+1242 AINSEGFLKLANAELDEME
-1256 IAQKRTLLN
+1256 IAEKRMLLN
-1265 TIQSFQSEAE
+1265 TIKSFQSEAE

-1280 AVQTRDTT
+1280 AAQTETT
-1288 DALAEMNAEL
+1288 TQELAGLNAEL
-1298 ANTIASLATTK
+1298 ANTIAALATTK
-1309 GWSDETVQSLANMA
+1309 GWSDETVQSFANMA
-1323 NAISTMYDAT
+1323 NAISSAFNAT
-1333 RDSLKETF
+1333 RSSMQETYTSIP
-1341 TYIPKYTASAVK
+1341 TYTAQTASAA
-1353 TSANTAKAAT
+1353 SAAT
-1363 KSFYEQETEMFERL
+1363 KSFYDQETEMFERL

-1389 DFYREMTKSSKV
+1389 DFYREMTKSAKL
-1401 SASERLKAEEK
+1401 SASERLDAEEK

-1433 DLKDKIEAN
+1433 DLKNKIEAN

-1455 SIEASYDSQRKA
+1455 SIEASYDSQREA

-1539 REYQEKLEDYEIED
+1539 REYQQKLEDYEIED

-1564 QLAAIEEQMDALEEW
+1564 QLAAIEEQMEALEEW

-1633 LYNQYYDQFIEPM
+1633 LYNQYYNQFIEPM

-1695 DSYMNQM
+1695 DTYMNQM
-1702 NEMANFIGPPTYE
+1702 NEMSKSIVLPMDGQWFAGQGGPGSGSGNLPT
-1715 QWLAANGGAGNVSSY
+1715 Y

>member
-22 PNQLESISKMVDSY
+22 PSQLESISKMVDSY

-51 PFSGVDESG
+51 PFSNFSTASSMEGLDDLSQKARTVGKQINEAFAGAMGGESVISQ
-60 GANTLENVRK
+60 AF
-70 NVKKMSDQ
+70 SPD
-78 IKESFADIT
+78 DIEKAKQGLT
-87 DEQGIISSIF
+87 EILSLTGRISNLRITSGPDEQ
-97 SKEEIDDAKERLLS
+97 
-111 LLSVYGRIGSVK
+111 
-123 IDTDAN
+123 
-129 SEALRAT
+129 ALQAT
-136 VTTIDDYGRKIT
+136 VTTIDSYGRRLT
-148 EVFTTQRKEITNAAG
+148 ETFRYISEPIEDATEATEQFRTTWVKTSS
-163 EVVEYQNTWQKVSSS
+163 TVS
-178 ITENL
+178 ENL
-183 EQQRKAEERAAEQ
+183 EQQRKQYE
-196 QRKILEQQ
+196 KLLVYLD
-204 AKQRDDFYKR
+204 KQ
-214 NMTGPDFFFKQREE
+214 
-228 EAKAFSASLKAQMEE
+228 
-243 EAELENQ
+243 
-250 REQFYKKNLTE
+250 
-261 IDYLIQKRQEE
+261 
-272 AKAFS
+272 
-277 ASLKAQMEA
+277 
-286 EVQLENQQKKRIE
+286 
-299 YMDKLIERQKDM
+299 IERQRDL
-311 TTKYST
+311 TTKYSVKT
-317 KLGDDS
+317 GSNS
-323 ELAKQS
+323 ELTKQS
-329 RELTDQLETMRDQ
+329 RELEDQLETLKQQ
-342 VKVNKQLNEGQEDR
+342 VTETRKLTSEQEDR

-394 VVQEG
+394 IVQEG

-515 IDKINYAADNY
+515 IDKINYAADHY

-612 DIWDDLSEKV
+612 DIWGDLSEKV
-622 KSGGTDFVDS
+622 KSGGTDLVDS

-689 NYFIALLENFNSVQE
+689 NYFIALLENFNSVQK
-704 IANDLQNAEGHS
+704 IATDLQNAEGHS

-768 KSVGGARTVLTMLL
+768 KSVGGAKTVLTMLL

-796 MGKIGTSLG
+796 ISKIGTSFG
-805 KSLTGLKDFA
+805 KSLAGLKDFA

-858 RSAQG
+858 RSVQE
-863 AAEEERQEIISA
+863 AAEEERQATISA
-875 GKAAQE
+875 GEAAQE
-881 NASRIEDL
+881 NASKIEEL
-889 KTQYDSLAV
+889 KAQYDSLASI
-898 VQGRTEEQDQELL
+898 QGRTEEQDQKLL
-911 DVSEELEEVL
+911 DVSEELEEAL
-921 GDRAL
+921 GDEAI
-926 ALKKLKV
+926 ALKKLQV
-933 DSEDYNKVLEE
+933 NSEDYNKVLEE
-944 QIELSKEAN
+944 RIKLSRAAS

-961 RAAGQSLEA
+961 RAAGESLEA
-970 STQKEGILG
+970 STKSEGIPGLLG
-979 IFGGKTI
+979 STAI
-986 GNELIDT
+986 GNELIDR
-993 DNLVDAQGKLTK
+993 DELVDEKGQLTEVGK
-1005 VGEIIQAVFGDLN
+1005 IFQSIYGDLEN
-1018 NVYTLSGEV
+1018 IYTLSGEI
-1027 NESFKSLQPDDWSAE
+1027 NFNRLRPEDWSAE
-1042 GLLDYYNMVYEV
+1042 GLLDYYNVLYDM
-1054 KNGLDELGDSM
+1054 KAAFDELGDSM
-1065 TESERDALVAS
+1065 TDSERDAWVS
-1076 DAYRSFA
+1076 TDAYRA
-1083 DELARMDKEASVA
+1083 VTDELTRMDEDASAA
-1096 EYAAAKLREAFAE
+1096 EYATAKLREAFAE
-1109 FNGEL
+1109 FNGEA
-1114 PETREEFAGFI
+1114 PTTREEFADII
-1125 DSMIE
+1125 DSMIK
-1130 STGVGDAFR
+1130 STEVGDAFR
-1139 DVAEEMAKEAFPELA
+1139 NVAEEMAKDLFPEWA
-1154 DVLKESAL
+1154 DAIGDAAI
-1162 ATDEFAEAARRAS
+1162 ATNEFEEAA
-1175 EAQKQMAEHQQNLN
+1175 KTAEQELTNMKSHMENLAN
-1189 DLTSAYNTLAGTV
+1189 IDSAYNSLADAV
-1202 SEYNATGQLSI
+1202 SEYNSTGQLSI
-1213 DTLGKLIA
+1213 STLQQLLS
-1221 LEPQYLQYLINENGQ
+1221 LEPQYLQYLVNENGQ
-1236 LVLNHD
+1236 LS
-1242 AFINLANAELTEME
+1242 INSEGFLKLANAELDEME
-1256 IAQKRTLLN
+1256 IAEKRMLLN
-1265 TIQSFQSEAE
+1265 TIKSFQSEAE

-1280 AVQTRDTT
+1280 AAQTETT
-1288 DALAEMNAEL
+1288 TQELAGLNAEL
-1298 ANTIASLATTK
+1298 ANTISALATTK
-1309 GWSDETVQSLANMA
+1309 GWSDETVKSFANMA
-1323 NAISTMYDAT
+1323 NAISSAFNAT
-1333 RDSLKETF
+1333 RSSMQETYTSIP
-1341 TYIPKYTASAVK
+1341 TYTAQTASAA
-1353 TSANTAKAAT
+1353 SAAT
-1363 KSFYEQETEMFERL
+1363 KSFYDQETEMFERL

-1389 DFYREMTKSSKV
+1389 DFYREMTKSAKL
-1401 SASERLKAEEK
+1401 SASERLDAEEK

-1455 SIEASYDSQRKA
+1455 SIEASYDSQREA

-1633 LYNQYYDQFIEPM
+1633 LYNQYYNQFIEPM

-1702 NEMANFIGPPTYE
+1702 NEMSNSIVPPMDGQWFIG
-1715 QWLAANGGAGNVSSY
+1715 QGGPSSGSSY
-1730 DNRSVNIRNYNT
+1730 DNRSVNIRNYNN
-1742 ISDALSGKLTE
+1742 ISDAASGKLYE
-1753 NRIVKSITDKFY
+1753 NRIIKKITDNFY

>member
-51 PFSGVDESG
+51 PFSGLDGFS
-60 GANTLENVRK
+60 GANPLEDVEK
-70 NVKKMSDQ
+70 DIKKTAKKIEQ
-78 IKESFADIT
+78 SFKDIT
-87 DEQGIISSIF
+87 SEQDIVSSLF
-97 SKEEIDDAKERLLS
+97 SKEEIDDAKDSLLDLLS
-111 LLSVYGRIGSVK
+111 AYGRISNYK
-123 IDTDAN
+123 ISTDEDN
-129 SEALRAT
+129 KTLRAM
-136 VTTIDDYGRKIT
+136 VTTIDDYGNKIT
-148 EVFTTQRKEITNAAG
+148 EVFTSQRKEIKDAEG
-163 EVVEYQNTWQKVSSS
+163 DVVKYQNTWKKVSSDIS
-178 ITENL
+178 SNL
-183 EQQRKAEERAAEQ
+183 EQQRKLQEKLAEQ
-196 QRKILEQQ
+196 QRKSDE
-204 AKQRDDFYKR
+204 
-214 NMTGPDFFFKQREE
+214 
-228 EAKAFSASLKAQMEE
+228 
-243 EAELENQ
+243 
-250 REQFYKKNLTE
+250 
-261 IDYLIQKRQEE
+261 QEE
-272 AKAFS
+272 KLQA
-277 ASLKAQMEA
+277 
-286 EVQLENQQKKRIE
+286 QLEKQQKKRLE

-317 KLGDDS
+317 RVGDDS

-329 RELTDQLETMRDQ
+329 RELEDQLETLKQQ
-342 VKVNKQLNEGQEDR
+342 VSETRKLTSEQEDR

-376 QPKVQNSFLSTI
+376 QPKVQNSFLSTV

-394 VVQEG
+394 IVQEG

-407 VNTFQTLK
+407 INTFQTLK

-445 ATSYGRTFEDA
+445 STSYGRTFEDA

-470 SDSLEMAESTML
+470 SDSLKMAESTML

-515 IDKINYAADNY
+515 IDKINYAADHY

-612 DIWDDLSEKV
+612 DIWGDLSEKV

-689 NYFIALLENFNSVQE
+689 NYFIALLENFNSVQD

-744 AGEAGLMDLA
+744 AGESGLMDLS
-754 KGVLDLAT
+754 KGVLELAT
-762 NFNYFL
+762 NFNLFL
-768 KSVGGARTVLTMLL
+768 KDIGGIQTALSLLL
-782 GIILQIKQADIASG
+782 GILLQIKGANIDTFFGDMFGTAKDAITGFVNVVNTASRSG
-796 MGKIGTSLG
+796 
-805 KSLTGLKDFA
+805 
-815 TAMMNAEGAT
+815 
-825 GKLAVAGTALSK
+825 GKLAAVQTALANIPLASK
-837 VNWVGWVGI
+837 IGI
-846 ATTAYAALDSAI
+846 AVTAYSALNSAVI
-858 RSAQG
+858 AQQK
-863 AAEEERQEIISA
+863 ADEEERQAEIAKGDAMADTAKQITELQIQYELLA
-875 GKAAQE
+875 ETEEKTKDQE
-881 NASRIEDL
+881 EEMLSVAEDL
-889 KTQYDSLAV
+889 EDA
-898 VQGRTEEQDQELL
+898 
-911 DVSEELEEVL
+911 L

-926 ALKKLKV
+926 VLKDLKIGSEEYTEALRKQIAAEKESMSYQLTESRVKAGESLEEGVKKQGIFGALGAREEDFSFMLPGINV
-933 DSEDYNKVLEE
+933 DEIEESTGKLNEFGKILQEVGLISEDM
-944 QIELSKEAN
+944 SKEVGGGYLFEPE
-953 KTALADAT
+953 TWDA
-961 RAAGQSLEA
+961 
-970 STQKEGILG
+970 EGILEFYNKLVMARDG
-979 IFGGKTI
+979 IEEWANG
-986 GNELIDT
+986 
-993 DNLVDAQGKLTK
+993 LT
-1005 VGEIIQAVFGDLN
+1005 EAEQEA
-1018 NVYTLSGEV
+1018 LSTTEMI
-1027 NESFKSLQPDDWSAE
+1027 E
-1042 GLLDYYNMVYEV
+1042 GLNRMISAYE
-1054 KNGLDELGDSM
+1054 EEGD
-1065 TESERDALVAS
+1065 VAT
-1076 DAYRSFA
+1076 Y
-1083 DELARMDKEASVA
+1083 VT
-1096 EYAAAKLREAFAE
+1096 AKLREAFAA
-1109 FNGEL
+1109 FNGEA
-1114 PETREEFAGFI
+1114 PTSREELDQFVNNIMKA
-1125 DSMIE
+1125 S
-1130 STGVGDAFR
+1130 GVGEAFR
-1139 DVAEEMAKEAFPELA
+1139 DVIEDMAYDAFPGLEDSIGEARVAVNEFEEASKAAEQELA
-1154 DVLKESAL
+1154 NMKAHMENL
-1162 ATDEFAEAARRAS
+1162 ANID
-1175 EAQKQMAEHQQNLN
+1175 
-1189 DLTSAYNTLAGTV
+1189 SAYNSLADAV
-1202 SEYNATGQLSI
+1202 SEYNSTGQLSI
-1213 DTLGKLIA
+1213 STLQQLLS
-1221 LEPQYLQYLINENGQ
+1221 LEPQYLQYLVNENGQ
-1236 LVLNHD
+1236 L
-1242 AFINLANAELTEME
+1242 AINSEGFLKLANAELDEME
-1256 IAQKRTLLN
+1256 IAEKRMLLN
-1265 TIQSFQSEAE
+1265 TIKSFQSEAE

-1280 AVQTRDTT
+1280 AAQTETT
-1288 DALAEMNAEL
+1288 TEKLAGLNAEL
-1298 ANTIASLATTK
+1298 ANTIAALATTK
-1309 GWSDETVQSLANMA
+1309 GWSDETVQSFANMA
-1323 NAISTMYDAT
+1323 NAISSAFNAT
-1333 RDSLKETF
+1333 RSSMQETYTSIP
-1341 TYIPKYTASAVK
+1341 TYTAQTASAA
-1353 TSANTAKAAT
+1353 SAVT
-1363 KSFYEQETEMFERL
+1363 KSFYDQETEMFERL

-1389 DFYREMTKSSKV
+1389 DFYREMTKSAKL
-1401 SASERLKAEEK
+1401 SASERLDAEEK

-1428 LDYYD
+1428 LDYYN

-1455 SIEASYDSQRKA
+1455 SIEASYDSQREA

-1539 REYQEKLEDYEIED
+1539 REYQEKLEDYKIED

-1633 LYNQYYDQFIEPM
+1633 LYNQYYNQFIEPM

-1702 NEMANFIGPPTYE
+1702 NEMSNSIVPPMDGQWFIGHGGPGSGSGNLPT
-1715 QWLAANGGAGNVSSY
+1715 Y

-1742 ISDALSGKLTE
+1742 ISDALSGRLTE
-1753 NRIVKSITDKFY
+1753 KRIVKSITDKFY

>member
-51 PFSGVDESG
+51 PFSGLDGFSG
-60 GANTLENVRK
+60 VNPLEDVEK
-70 NVKKMSDQ
+70 DIKKTAKKIEQ
-78 IKESFADIT
+78 SFKDIT
-87 DEQGIISSIF
+87 SEQDIVSSLF
-97 SKEEIDDAKERLLS
+97 SKEEIDDAKDSLLELLS
-111 LLSVYGRIGSVK
+111 TYGRISNYK
-123 IDTDAN
+123 ISTDEDN
-129 SEALRAT
+129 KTLRAM
-136 VTTIDDYGRKIT
+136 VTTIDDYGNKIT
-148 EVFTTQRKEITNAAG
+148 EVFTSQRKEIKDAEG
-163 EVVEYQNTWQKVSSS
+163 DVIKYQNTWKKVSSDIS
-178 ITENL
+178 SNL
-183 EQQRKAEERAAEQ
+183 EQQRKLHEKLAEQ
-196 QRKILEQQ
+196 QRK
-204 AKQRDDFYKR
+204 
-214 NMTGPDFFFKQREE
+214 
-228 EAKAFSASLKAQMEE
+228 SAE
-243 EAELENQ
+243 
-250 REQFYKKNLTE
+250 
-261 IDYLIQKRQEE
+261 QEE
-272 AKAFS
+272 KLQS
-277 ASLKAQMEA
+277 
-286 EVQLENQQKKRIE
+286 QLEKQQKKRLE

-317 KLGDDS
+317 RVGDDS

-329 RELTDQLETMRDQ
+329 RELEDQLETLKQQ
-342 VKVNKQLNEGQEDR
+342 VSETRKLTSEQEDR

-394 VVQEG
+394 IVQEG

-445 ATSYGRTFEDA
+445 STSYGRTFEDA

-503 QWKMETEEFPLL
+503 QWKMEAEEFPLL
-515 IDKINYAADNY
+515 IDKINYAADHY

-612 DIWDDLSEKV
+612 DIWGDLSEKV

-689 NYFIALLENFNSVQE
+689 NYFIALLENFNSVQK

-744 AGEAGLMDLA
+744 AGESGLMDLS
-754 KGVLDLAT
+754 KSVLDLAT

-768 KSVGGARTVLTMLL
+768 KDIGGIQTALSLLL
-782 GIILQIKQADIASG
+782 GILLQIKGASIG
-796 MGKIGTSLG
+796 TFFSDMFGTASKSITSFINVMNTAVKTGGKLGAVQTALANIPLASKIGI
-805 KSLTGLKDFA
+805 
-815 TAMMNAEGAT
+815 
-825 GKLAVAGTALSK
+825 AV
-837 VNWVGWVGI
+837 
-846 ATTAYAALDSAI
+846 TAYSALNGAVVAA
-858 RSAQG
+858 QQ
-863 AAEEERQEIISA
+863 AEEEARQTTISA
-875 GKAAQE
+875 GEAAQE
-881 NASRIEDL
+881 NASKIEEL
-889 KTQYDSLAV
+889 KAQYDSLASI
-898 VQGRTEEQDQELL
+898 QGRTEEQDQKLL
-911 DVSEELEEVL
+911 DVSEELEEAL
-921 GDRAL
+921 GDEAV
-926 ALKKLKV
+926 ALKKLQV
-933 DSEDYNKVLEE
+933 NSEDYNKVLEE
-944 QIELSKEAN
+944 RIKLSRAAS

-961 RAAGQSLEA
+961 RAAGESLEA
-970 STQKEGILG
+970 STKSEGIPGLLG
-979 IFGGKTI
+979 STEI
-986 GNELIDT
+986 GNELIDR
-993 DNLVDAQGKLTK
+993 DELVDEKGQLTEVGK
-1005 VGEIIQAVFGDLN
+1005 IFQSIYGDLEN
-1018 NVYTLSGEV
+1018 IYTLSGEI
-1027 NESFKSLQPDDWSAE
+1027 NFNRLRPEDWSAE
-1042 GLLDYYNMVYEV
+1042 GLLDYYNVLYDM
-1054 KNGLDELGDSM
+1054 KAAFDELGDSM
-1065 TESERDALVAS
+1065 TDSERDAWVS
-1076 DAYRSFA
+1076 TDAYRAVA
-1083 DELARMDKEASVA
+1083 DELTRMDEDASAA
-1096 EYAAAKLREAFAE
+1096 EYATAKLREAFAE
-1109 FNGEL
+1109 FNGEA
-1114 PETREEFAGFI
+1114 PTTREEFADII
-1125 DSMIE
+1125 DSMIDSAE
-1130 STGVGDAFR
+1130 VGDAFR
-1139 DVAEEMAKEAFPELA
+1139 NVAEEMAKDLFPEWA
-1154 DVLKESAL
+1154 DAIGDAAI
-1162 ATDEFAEAARRAS
+1162 ATNEFEEAA
-1175 EAQKQMAEHQQNLN
+1175 KTAEQELTNMKSHMENLAN
-1189 DLTSAYNTLAGTV
+1189 IDSAYNSLADAV
-1202 SEYNATGQLSI
+1202 SEYNSTGQLSI
-1213 DTLGKLIA
+1213 STLQQLLS
-1221 LEPQYLQYLINENGQ
+1221 LEPQYLQYLVNENGQ
-1236 LVLNHD
+1236 L
-1242 AFINLANAELTEME
+1242 AINSEGFLKLANAELDEME
-1256 IAQKRTLLN
+1256 IAEKRMLLN
-1265 TIQSFQSEAE
+1265 TIKSFQSEAE

-1280 AVQTRDTT
+1280 AAQTETT
-1288 DALAEMNAEL
+1288 TQELAGLNAEL
-1298 ANTIASLATTK
+1298 ANTISALATTK
-1309 GWSDETVQSLANMA
+1309 GWSDETVKSFANMA
-1323 NAISTMYDAT
+1323 NAISSAFNAT
-1333 RDSLKETF
+1333 RSSMQETYTSIP
-1341 TYIPKYTASAVK
+1341 TYTAQTASAASTV
-1353 TSANTAKAAT
+1353 T
-1363 KSFYEQETEMFERL
+1363 KSFYDQETEMFERL

-1389 DFYREMTKSSKV
+1389 DFYREMTKSAKL
-1401 SASERLKAEEK
+1401 SASERLDAEEK

-1433 DLKDKIEAN
+1433 DLKNKIEAN

-1455 SIEASYDSQRKA
+1455 SIEASYDSQREA

-1633 LYNQYYDQFIEPM
+1633 LYNQYYNQFIEPM

-1702 NEMANFIGPPTYE
+1702 NEMSNSIVPPMDGQWFIG
-1715 QWLAANGGAGNVSSY
+1715 QGGPSSGSSY
-1730 DNRSVNIRNYNT
+1730 DNRSVNIRNYNN
-1742 ISDALSGKLTE
+1742 ISDAASGKLYE
-1753 NRIVKSITDKFY
+1753 NRIIKKITDNFY

>member
-51 PFSGVDESG
+51 PFSNFSTASSMEGLDDLSQKAKTVGKQINEAFAGAMSGESVIS
-60 GANTLENVRK
+60 GAFPQEDIEKAKKGLNEILTL
-70 NVKKMSDQ
+70 
-78 IKESFADIT
+78 
-87 DEQGIISSIF
+87 G
-97 SKEEIDDAKERLLS
+97 
-111 LLSVYGRIGSVK
+111 GRISNLRV
-123 IDTDAN
+123 TRDADDN
-129 SEALRAT
+129 ALQAT
-136 VTTIDDYGRKIT
+136 VTRVDNYGRRLT
-148 EVFTTQRKEITNAAG
+148 ETFKYIDQPIKDATESTEQFQATWVKTAS
-163 EVVEYQNTWQKVSSS
+163 VVSN
-178 ITENL
+178 NL
-183 EQQRKAEERAAEQ
+183 EQQRKQYER
-196 QRKILEQQ
+196 LLTYLD
-204 AKQRDDFYKR
+204 KQ
-214 NMTGPDFFFKQREE
+214 
-228 EAKAFSASLKAQMEE
+228 
-243 EAELENQ
+243 
-250 REQFYKKNLTE
+250 
-261 IDYLIQKRQEE
+261 
-272 AKAFS
+272 
-277 ASLKAQMEA
+277 
-286 EVQLENQQKKRIE
+286 
-299 YMDKLIERQKDM
+299 IERQKDLS
-311 TTKYST
+311 TKYSVNT
-317 KLGDDS
+317 GETS
-323 ELAKQS
+323 ELTKQS
-329 RELTDQLETMRDQ
+329 RELEEQLENLREKLRVSEQ
-342 VKVNKQLNEGQEDR
+342 I
-356 TDELVKQSRELDRQY
+356 TDEVNRQTNEYVKQSRSIERDY
-371 KSLQN
+371 KTLQN

-579 ITFTQK
+579 IAFTQK
-585 AQTDGTLEGMGISV
+585 AQTDGTLEGMGISI

-612 DIWDDLSEKV
+612 DIWGDLSEKV

-675 EKQEIYELGKTYRR
+675 EKQEIHELGKTYRR

-744 AGEAGLMDLA
+744 AGETGLMDLA

-768 KSVGGARTVLTMLL
+768 KSVGGAKTVLTMLL

-796 MGKIGTSLG
+796 ISKIGTSFG
-805 KSLTGLKDFA
+805 KSLAGLKDFA

-858 RSAQG
+858 RSAQE
-863 AAEEERQEIISA
+863 AAEEERQATISA
-875 GKAAQE
+875 GEAAQE
-881 NASRIEDL
+881 NASKIEEL
-889 KTQYDSLAV
+889 KAQYDSLASI
-898 VQGRTEEQDQELL
+898 QGRTEEQDQKLL
-911 DVSEELEEVL
+911 DVSEELEEAL
-921 GDRAL
+921 GDEAI
-926 ALKKLKV
+926 ALKKLQV
-933 DSEDYNKVLEE
+933 NSEDYNKVLEE
-944 QIELSKEAN
+944 RIKLSRAAS

-961 RAAGQSLEA
+961 RAAGESLEA
-970 STQKEGILG
+970 STKSEGIPGLLG
-979 IFGGKTI
+979 STEI
-986 GNELIDT
+986 GNELIDR
-993 DNLVDAQGKLTK
+993 DELVDEKGQLTEVGK
-1005 VGEIIQAVFGDLN
+1005 IFQSIYGDLEN
-1018 NVYTLSGEV
+1018 IYTLSGEI
-1027 NESFKSLQPDDWSAE
+1027 NFNRLRPEDWSAE
-1042 GLLDYYNMVYEV
+1042 GLLDYYNVLYDM
-1054 KNGLDELGDSM
+1054 KAAFDELGDSM
-1065 TESERDALVAS
+1065 TDSERDAWVS
-1076 DAYRSFA
+1076 TDAYRA
-1083 DELARMDKEASVA
+1083 VTDELTRMDEDASAA
-1096 EYAAAKLREAFAE
+1096 EYATAKLREAFAE
-1109 FNGEL
+1109 FNGEA
-1114 PETREEFAGFI
+1114 PTTREEFADII
-1125 DSMIE
+1125 DSMIK
-1130 STGVGDAFR
+1130 STEVGDAFR
-1139 DVAEEMAKEAFPELA
+1139 NVAEEMAKDLFPEWA
-1154 DVLKESAL
+1154 DAIGDAAI
-1162 ATDEFAEAARRAS
+1162 ATNEFEEAA
-1175 EAQKQMAEHQQNLN
+1175 KTAEQELANMKSHMENLAN
-1189 DLTSAYNTLAGTV
+1189 IDSAYNSLADAV
-1202 SEYNATGQLSI
+1202 SEYNSTGQLSI
-1213 DTLGKLIA
+1213 STLQQLLS
-1221 LEPQYLQYLINENGQ
+1221 LEPQYLQYLVNENGQ
-1236 LVLNHD
+1236 L
-1242 AFINLANAELTEME
+1242 AINSEGFLKLANAELDEME
-1256 IAQKRTLLN
+1256 IAEKRMLLN
-1265 TIQSFQSEAE
+1265 TIKSFQSEAE

-1280 AVQTRDTT
+1280 AAQTVTT
-1288 DALAEMNAEL
+1288 TEKLAGLNAEL
-1298 ANTIASLATTK
+1298 ANTISALATTK
-1309 GWSDETVQSLANMA
+1309 GWSDETVKSFANMA
-1323 NAISTMYDAT
+1323 NAISSAFNAT
-1333 RDSLKETF
+1333 RSSMQETYTSIP
-1341 TYIPKYTASAVK
+1341 TYTAQTASAA
-1353 TSANTAKAAT
+1353 SAVT
-1363 KSFYEQETEMFERL
+1363 KSFYDQETEMFERL

-1389 DFYREMTKSSKV
+1389 DFYREMTKSAKL
-1401 SASERLKAEEK
+1401 SASERLDAEEK

-1433 DLKDKIEAN
+1433 DLKNKIEAN

-1455 SIEASYDSQRKA
+1455 SIEASYDSQREA

-1633 LYNQYYDQFIEPM
+1633 LYNQYYNQFIEPM

-1702 NEMANFIGPPTYE
+1702 NEMSNSIVPPMDGQWFIG
-1715 QWLAANGGAGNVSSY
+1715 NGGPSSGSSY
-1730 DNRSVNIRNYNT
+1730 DNRSVNIRNYNN
-1742 ISDALSGKLTE
+1742 ISDAASGKLYE
-1753 NRIVKSITDKFY
+1753 NRIIKKITDNFY

>member
-51 PFSGVDESG
+51 PFSGIDESG
-60 GANTLENVRK
+60 GANTLENARK
-70 NVKKMSDQ
+70 NIKKISDQ

-87 DEQGIISSIF
+87 DEQGIISSVF
-97 SKEEIDDAKERLLS
+97 SKEDIDDAKERLLS
-111 LLSVYGRIGSVK
+111 LLSVYGRIGSIKV
-123 IDTDAN
+123 DTDAN

-148 EVFTTQRKEITNAAG
+148 EVFTTQRQEIKNAQG
-163 EVVEYQNTWQKVSSS
+163 EVVEYQNIWQKASSS

-183 EQQRKAEERAAEQ
+183 EQQRKQHERL
-196 QRKILEQQ
+196 ITYLD
-204 AKQRDDFYKR
+204 KQ
-214 NMTGPDFFFKQREE
+214 
-228 EAKAFSASLKAQMEE
+228 
-243 EAELENQ
+243 
-250 REQFYKKNLTE
+250 
-261 IDYLIQKRQEE
+261 
-272 AKAFS
+272 
-277 ASLKAQMEA
+277 
-286 EVQLENQQKKRIE
+286 
-299 YMDKLIERQKDM
+299 IERQKDL
-311 TTKYST
+311 TTKYSVKT
-317 KLGDDS
+317 GSDS
-323 ELAKQS
+323 ELTKQS
-329 RELTDQLETMRDQ
+329 RELEDQLETLKQQ
-342 VKVNKQLNEGQEDR
+342 VSETKKLTSEQENR

-445 ATSYGRTFEDA
+445 STSYGRTFEDA

-470 SDSLEMAESTML
+470 SDSLKMAESTML

-515 IDKINYAADNY
+515 IDKINYTADNY

-612 DIWDDLSEKV
+612 SIWEELSEKV

-689 NYFIALLENFNSVQE
+689 NYFIALLENFNSVQD
-704 IANDLQNAEGHS
+704 IANNLQNAEGHS
-716 MQENSKY
+716 MRENSKY

-744 AGEAGLMDLA
+744 AGESGLMDLS
-754 KGVLDLAT
+754 KGVLELAT
-762 NFNYFL
+762 NFNLFL
-768 KSVGGARTVLTMLL
+768 KDIGGIQTALSLLL
-782 GIILQIKQADIASG
+782 GILLQIKGANIDTFFGDMFGTAKDAITGFVNVVNTASRSG
-796 MGKIGTSLG
+796 
-805 KSLTGLKDFA
+805 
-815 TAMMNAEGAT
+815 
-825 GKLAVAGTALSK
+825 GKLAAVQTALANIPLASK
-837 VNWVGWVGI
+837 IGI
-846 ATTAYAALDSAI
+846 AVTAYSALNSAVI
-858 RSAQG
+858 AQQK
-863 AAEEERQEIISA
+863 ADEEERQAEIAKGDAMADTAKQMTELQIQYELLA
-875 GKAAQE
+875 ETEEKTKDQE
-881 NASRIEDL
+881 EEMLSVAEDL
-889 KTQYDSLAV
+889 EDA
-898 VQGRTEEQDQELL
+898 
-911 DVSEELEEVL
+911 L

-926 ALKKLKV
+926 VLKDLKIGSEEYTEALRK
-933 DSEDYNKVLEE
+933 
-944 QIELSKEAN
+944 QIAAEKESMSYQLTESRV
-953 KTALADAT
+953 K
-961 RAAGQSLEA
+961 AGESLEA
-970 STQKEGILG
+970 GVNQEGILG
-979 IFGGKTI
+979 AMGVKRSDFSFNLSLFDTSEIEKERGEL
-986 GNELIDT
+986 NEL
-993 DNLVDAQGKLTK
+993 
-1005 VGEIIQAVFGDLN
+1005 GEILR
-1018 NVYTLSGEV
+1018 EV
-1027 NESFKSLQPDDWSAE
+1027 GLITDEMIENRERGGTYSFLPESWDAE
-1042 GLLDYYNMVYEV
+1042 GILEFYNKLVMARDGIEEWA
-1054 KNGLDELGDSM
+1054 NGLTEAEQEALSTTEMIEGLNRMISAYEEEGD
-1065 TESERDALVAS
+1065 VAT
-1076 DAYRSFA
+1076 Y
-1083 DELARMDKEASVA
+1083 VT
-1096 EYAAAKLREAFAE
+1096 AKLREAFAA
-1109 FNGEL
+1109 FNGEA
-1114 PETREEFAGFI
+1114 PTSREELDQFVNNIMEA
-1125 DSMIE
+1125 S
-1130 STGVGDAFR
+1130 GVGEAFR
-1139 DVAEEMAKEAFPELA
+1139 DVIEDMAYDAFPGLEDSIGEARVAVNEFEEASKAAEQELA
-1154 DVLKESAL
+1154 NMKAHME
-1162 ATDEFAEAARRAS
+1162 
-1175 EAQKQMAEHQQNLN
+1175 NLSN
-1189 DLTSAYNTLAGTV
+1189 IDSAYNSLADAV
-1202 SEYNATGQLSI
+1202 SEYNSTGQLSI
-1213 DTLGKLIA
+1213 STLQQLLS
-1221 LEPQYLQYLINENGQ
+1221 LEPQYLQYLVNENGQ
-1236 LVLNHD
+1236 L
-1242 AFINLANAELTEME
+1242 AINSEGFLRLANAELDEME
-1256 IAQKRTLLN
+1256 IAEKRMLLN
-1265 TIQSFQSEAE
+1265 TIKSFQSEAE

-1280 AVQTRDTT
+1280 AAQTVTT
-1288 DALAEMNAEL
+1288 TEKLAGLNAEL
-1298 ANTIASLATTK
+1298 ANTISALATTK
-1309 GWSDETVQSLANMA
+1309 GWSDETVKSFANMA
-1323 NAISTMYDAT
+1323 NAISSAFNAT
-1333 RDSLKETF
+1333 RSSMQETYTSIP
-1341 TYIPKYTASAVK
+1341 TYTAQTASAA
-1353 TSANTAKAAT
+1353 SAVT
-1363 KSFYEQETEMFERL
+1363 KSFYDQETEMFERL

-1389 DFYREMTKSSKV
+1389 DFYREMTKSAKL
-1401 SASERLKAEEK
+1401 SASERLDAEEK

-1428 LDYYD
+1428 LDYYN

-1455 SIEASYDSQRKA
+1455 SIEASYDSQREA

-1482 LDALDRVEKAKDRA
+1482 LDALDKVEKAKERA

-1564 QLAAIEEQMDALEEW
+1564 QLAAIEEQMEALEEW

-1633 LYNQYYDQFIEPM
+1633 LYNQYYNQFIEPM

-1702 NEMANFIGPPTYE
+1702 NEMSNSIVPPMDGQWFIG
-1715 QWLAANGGAGNVSSY
+1715 QGGPSSGSSY

-1742 ISDALSGKLTE
+1742 ISDALSGRLTE

>member
-51 PFSGVDESG
+51 PFSGLDGFSG
-60 GANTLENVRK
+60 VNPLEDVEK
-70 NVKKMSDQ
+70 DIKKTAKKIEQ
-78 IKESFADIT
+78 SFKDIT
-87 DEQGIISSIF
+87 SEQDIVSSLF
-97 SKEEIDDAKERLLS
+97 SKEEIDDAKDSLLELLS
-111 LLSVYGRIGSVK
+111 TYGRISNYK
-123 IDTDAN
+123 ISTDEDN
-129 SEALRAT
+129 KTLRAM
-136 VTTIDDYGRKIT
+136 VTTIDDYGNKIT
-148 EVFTTQRKEITNAAG
+148 EVFTSQRKEIKDAEG
-163 EVVEYQNTWQKVSSS
+163 DVIKYQNTWKKVSSDIS
-178 ITENL
+178 SNL
-183 EQQRKAEERAAEQ
+183 EQQRKLHEKLAEQ
-196 QRKILEQQ
+196 QRK
-204 AKQRDDFYKR
+204 
-214 NMTGPDFFFKQREE
+214 
-228 EAKAFSASLKAQMEE
+228 SAE
-243 EAELENQ
+243 
-250 REQFYKKNLTE
+250 
-261 IDYLIQKRQEE
+261 QEE
-272 AKAFS
+272 K
-277 ASLKAQMEA
+277 LQ
-286 EVQLENQQKKRIE
+286 VQLEKQQKKRLE

-317 KLGDDS
+317 RVGDDS

-329 RELTDQLETMRDQ
+329 RELEDQLETLKQQ
-342 VKVNKQLNEGQEDR
+342 VSETRKLTSEQEDR

-394 VVQEG
+394 IVQEG

-456 GEVVLRFAQAGYDI
+456 GEVVLRFAQAGYDV

-515 IDKINYAADNY
+515 IDKINYTADSY

-612 DIWDDLSEKV
+612 EIWDDLSEKV

-704 IANDLQNAEGHS
+704 IANNLQNAEGHS
-716 MQENSKY
+716 MKENSKR

-744 AGEAGLMDLA
+744 AGEAGLMDLS
-754 KGVLDLAT
+754 KSVLELAT
-762 NFNYFL
+762 NFNLFL
-768 KSVGGARTVLTMLL
+768 KDIGGIQTALSLLL
-782 GIILQIKQADIASG
+782 GILLQIKGANIDTFFGDMFGTAKDAITGFVNVVNTASRSG
-796 MGKIGTSLG
+796 
-805 KSLTGLKDFA
+805 
-815 TAMMNAEGAT
+815 
-825 GKLAVAGTALSK
+825 GKLAAVQTALANIPLASK
-837 VNWVGWVGI
+837 IGI
-846 ATTAYAALDSAI
+846 AVTAYSALNSAVI
-858 RSAQG
+858 AQQK
-863 AAEEERQEIISA
+863 ADEEERQAEIAKGDAMADTAKQITELQIQYELLA
-875 GKAAQE
+875 ETEEKTKDQE
-881 NASRIEDL
+881 EEMLIVAEDL
-889 KTQYDSLAV
+889 EDA
-898 VQGRTEEQDQELL
+898 
-911 DVSEELEEVL
+911 L

-926 ALKKLKV
+926 VLKDLKIGSEEYTEALRR
-933 DSEDYNKVLEE
+933 
-944 QIELSKEAN
+944 QIAAEKESMSYQLTESRV
-953 KTALADAT
+953 K
-961 RAAGQSLEA
+961 AGESLEA
-970 STQKEGILG
+970 GVKKQGIFGALGAREEDFSFMLPGINVDEIEESTGKLNEFGKILQEVGLISEDMSKEVGGGYLFEPETWDAEGILEFYNKLVMARDG
-979 IFGGKTI
+979 IEEWANG
-986 GNELIDT
+986 
-993 DNLVDAQGKLTK
+993 LT
-1005 VGEIIQAVFGDLN
+1005 EAEQEA
-1018 NVYTLSGEV
+1018 LSTTEMI
-1027 NESFKSLQPDDWSAE
+1027 E
-1042 GLLDYYNMVYEV
+1042 GLNRMISAYE
-1054 KNGLDELGDSM
+1054 EEGD
-1065 TESERDALVAS
+1065 VAT
-1076 DAYRSFA
+1076 Y
-1083 DELARMDKEASVA
+1083 VT
-1096 EYAAAKLREAFAE
+1096 AKLREAFAA
-1109 FNGEL
+1109 FNGEA
-1114 PETREEFAGFI
+1114 PTSREELDRFVNNIMEA
-1125 DSMIE
+1125 S
-1130 STGVGDAFR
+1130 GVGEAFR
-1139 DVAEEMAKEAFPELA
+1139 DVIEDMAYDAFPGLEDSIGEARVAVNEFEEASKAAEQELA
-1154 DVLKESAL
+1154 NMKSHMENL
-1162 ATDEFAEAARRAS
+1162 ANID
-1175 EAQKQMAEHQQNLN
+1175 
-1189 DLTSAYNTLAGTV
+1189 SAYNSLADAV
-1202 SEYNATGQLSI
+1202 SEYNSTGQLSI
-1213 DTLGKLIA
+1213 STLQQLLS
-1221 LEPQYLQYLINENGQ
+1221 LEPQYLQYLVNENGQ
-1236 LVLNHD
+1236 L
-1242 AFINLANAELTEME
+1242 AINSEGFLRLANAELDEME
-1256 IAQKRTLLN
+1256 IAEKRMLLN
-1265 TIQSFQSEAE
+1265 TIKSFQSEAE

-1280 AVQTRDTT
+1280 AAQTVTT
-1288 DALAEMNAEL
+1288 TEKLAGLNAEL
-1298 ANTIASLATTK
+1298 ANTISALATTK
-1309 GWSDETVQSLANMA
+1309 GWSDETVKSFANMA
-1323 NAISTMYDAT
+1323 NAISSAFNAT
-1333 RDSLKETF
+1333 RSSMQETYTSIP
-1341 TYIPKYTASAVK
+1341 TYTAQTASAA
-1353 TSANTAKAAT
+1353 SAAT
-1363 KSFYEQETEMFERL
+1363 KSFYDQETEMFERL

-1389 DFYREMTKSSKV
+1389 DFYREMTKSAKL
-1401 SASERLKAEEK
+1401 SASERLDAEEK

-1428 LDYYD
+1428 LDYYN

-1455 SIEASYDSQRKA
+1455 SIEASYDSQREA

-1482 LDALDRVEKAKDRA
+1482 LDALDKVEKAKDRA

-1539 REYQEKLEDYEIED
+1539 REYQQKLEDYEIED

-1633 LYNQYYDQFIEPM
+1633 LYNQYYDQFIQPM

-1702 NEMANFIGPPTYE
+1702 NEMSNSIVPPMDGQWFIGQGGPGSGSGNLPT
-1715 QWLAANGGAGNVSSY
+1715 Y

-1742 ISDALSGKLTE
+1742 ISDALSGRLTE
-1753 NRIVKSITDKFY
+1753 KRIVKSITDKFY

>member
-78 IKESFADIT
+78 IKDSFDDIT
-87 DEQGIISSIF
+87 DKQGIISSIF
-97 SKEEIDDAKERLLS
+97 SKEEIDDARERLLS

-183 EQQRKAEERAAEQ
+183 EQQRKA
-196 QRKILEQQ
+196 LEQQ
-204 AKQRDDFYKR
+204 EKQRENFYKR
-214 NMTGPDFFFKQREE
+214 NMTE
-228 EAKAFSASLKAQMEE
+228 S
-243 EAELENQ
+243 
-250 REQFYKKNLTE
+250 
-261 IDYLIQKRQEE
+261 DYLIKQRRDE

-286 EVQLENQQKKRIE
+286 EVQLENQQKKRIA
-299 YMDKLIERQKDM
+299 YMDTLIERQKDM
-311 TTKYST
+311 TTKYSVN
-317 KLGDDS
+317 LGDDS
-323 ELAKQS
+323 ELVKQS

-342 VKVNKQLNEGQEDR
+342 VKVNKQLNEEQEER

-376 QPKVQNSFLSTI
+376 QPKVQNTFLSTI

-394 VVQEG
+394 IVQEG

-445 ATSYGRTFEDA
+445 STSYGRTFEDA
-456 GEVVLRFAQAGYDI
+456 GEVVLRFAQAGYDV
-470 SDSLEMAESTML
+470 SDSLKMAESTML

-515 IDKINYAADNY
+515 IDKINYTADSY

-689 NYFIALLENFNSVQE
+689 NYFIALLENFNSVQD

-744 AGEAGLMDLA
+744 AGESGLMDLS
-754 KGVLDLAT
+754 KGVLELAT
-762 NFNYFL
+762 NFNLFL
-768 KSVGGARTVLTMLL
+768 KDIGGIQTALSLLL
-782 GIILQIKQADIASG
+782 GILLQIKGANIDTFFGDMFGTAKDAITGFVNVVNTASRSG
-796 MGKIGTSLG
+796 
-805 KSLTGLKDFA
+805 
-815 TAMMNAEGAT
+815 
-825 GKLAVAGTALSK
+825 GKLAAVQTALANIPLASK
-837 VNWVGWVGI
+837 IGI
-846 ATTAYAALDSAI
+846 AVTAYSALNSAVI
-858 RSAQG
+858 AQQK
-863 AAEEERQEIISA
+863 ADEEERQAEIAKGDAMADTAKQMTELQIQYELLA
-875 GKAAQE
+875 ETEEKTKDQE
-881 NASRIEDL
+881 EEMLSVAEDL
-889 KTQYDSLAV
+889 EDA
-898 VQGRTEEQDQELL
+898 
-911 DVSEELEEVL
+911 L

-926 ALKKLKV
+926 VLKDLKIGSEEYTEALRRQIAAEKESMSYQLTESRVKAGESLEEGVKKQGIFGALGAREEDFSFMLPGINV
-933 DSEDYNKVLEE
+933 DEIEESTGKLNEFGKILQEVGLISEDM
-944 QIELSKEAN
+944 SKEVGGGYLFAPE
-953 KTALADAT
+953 TWDA
-961 RAAGQSLEA
+961 
-970 STQKEGILG
+970 EGILEFYNKLVMARDG
-979 IFGGKTI
+979 IEEWANG
-986 GNELIDT
+986 
-993 DNLVDAQGKLTK
+993 LT
-1005 VGEIIQAVFGDLN
+1005 EAEQEA
-1018 NVYTLSGEV
+1018 LSTAEMI
-1027 NESFKSLQPDDWSAE
+1027 E
-1042 GLLDYYNMVYEV
+1042 GLNSMISAYE
-1054 KNGLDELGDSM
+1054 EEGD
-1065 TESERDALVAS
+1065 VAT
-1076 DAYRSFA
+1076 
-1083 DELARMDKEASVA
+1083 
-1096 EYAAAKLREAFAE
+1096 YATAKLREAFAA
-1109 FNGEL
+1109 FNGEA
-1114 PETREEFAGFI
+1114 PTSREELERFI
-1125 DSMIE
+1125 DDMME
-1130 STGVGDAFR
+1130 SAGVGEAFR
-1139 DVAEEMAKEAFPELA
+1139 DVIEDMAYDAFPGLEDSIGDARIATNEFEEAAKAAEQELA
-1154 DVLKESAL
+1154 NMKAHMENL
-1162 ATDEFAEAARRAS
+1162 ANID
-1175 EAQKQMAEHQQNLN
+1175 
-1189 DLTSAYNTLAGTV
+1189 SAYNSLADAV
-1202 SEYNATGQLSI
+1202 SEYNSTGQLSI
-1213 DTLGKLIA
+1213 STLQQLLS
-1221 LEPQYLQYLINENGQ
+1221 LEPQYLQYLVNENGQ
-1236 LVLNHD
+1236 L
-1242 AFINLANAELTEME
+1242 AINSEGFLRLANAELDEME
-1256 IAQKRTLLN
+1256 IAEKRMLLN
-1265 TIQSFQSEAE
+1265 TIKSFQSEAE

-1280 AVQTRDTT
+1280 AAQTVTT
-1288 DALAEMNAEL
+1288 TEKLAGLNAEL
-1298 ANTIASLATTK
+1298 ANTISALATTK
-1309 GWSDETVQSLANMA
+1309 GWSDETVKSFANMA
-1323 NAISTMYDAT
+1323 NAISSAFNAT
-1333 RDSLKETF
+1333 RSSMQETYTSIP
-1341 TYIPKYTASAVK
+1341 TYTAQTASAA
-1353 TSANTAKAAT
+1353 SAAT
-1363 KSFYEQETEMFERL
+1363 KSFYDQETEMFERL

-1389 DFYREMTKSSKV
+1389 DFYREMTKSAKL
-1401 SASERLKAEEK
+1401 SASERLDAEEK

-1633 LYNQYYDQFIEPM
+1633 LYNQYYNQFIEPM

-1702 NEMANFIGPPTYE
+1702 NEMSNSIVPPMDGQWFIGQGGPGSGSGNLPT
-1715 QWLAANGGAGNVSSY
+1715 Y

-1742 ISDALSGKLTE
+1742 ISDALSGRLTE
-1753 NRIVKSITDKFY
+1753 KRIVKSITDNFY

>member
-51 PFSGVDESG
+51 PFSNFSTASSMEGLDDLSQKAKTVGKQINEAFAGAMGGESVIS
-60 GANTLENVRK
+60 GAFPQEDIEQA
-70 NVKKMSDQ
+70 KK
-78 IKESFADIT
+78 
-87 DEQGIISSIF
+87 GLN
-97 SKEEIDDAKERLLS
+97 EILALG
-111 LLSVYGRIGSVK
+111 GRISNLRV
-123 IDTDAN
+123 TRDADDN
-129 SEALRAT
+129 ALQAT
-136 VTTIDDYGRKIT
+136 VTRIDDYGRRLT
-148 EVFTTQRKEITNAAG
+148 ETFKYIDQPIKDATESTEQFQATWIKTSS
-163 EVVEYQNTWQKVSSS
+163 VVSN
-178 ITENL
+178 NL
-183 EQQRKAEERAAEQ
+183 EQQRKQYER
-196 QRKILEQQ
+196 LLTYLD
-204 AKQRDDFYKR
+204 KQ
-214 NMTGPDFFFKQREE
+214 
-228 EAKAFSASLKAQMEE
+228 
-243 EAELENQ
+243 
-250 REQFYKKNLTE
+250 
-261 IDYLIQKRQEE
+261 
-272 AKAFS
+272 
-277 ASLKAQMEA
+277 
-286 EVQLENQQKKRIE
+286 
-299 YMDKLIERQKDM
+299 IERQKDLS
-311 TTKYST
+311 TKYSVNT
-317 KLGDDS
+317 GETA
-323 ELAKQS
+323 ELTKQS
-329 RELTDQLETMRDQ
+329 RELEEQLENLREKLRVSEQ
-342 VKVNKQLNEGQEDR
+342 I
-356 TDELVKQSRELDRQY
+356 TDEVNRQTNEYVKQSRSIERDY
-371 KSLQN
+371 KTLQN

-394 VVQEG
+394 IVQEG

-445 ATSYGRTFEDA
+445 STSYGRTFEDA

-470 SDSLEMAESTML
+470 SDSLKMAESTML

-503 QWKMETEEFPLL
+503 QCKMETEEFPLL
-515 IDKINYAADNY
+515 IDKINYTADSY

-585 AQTDGTLEGMGISV
+585 AQTDGTLEGMGIAV

-612 DIWDDLSEKV
+612 DIWGDLSEKV

-704 IANDLQNAEGHS
+704 IANNLQNAEGHS
-716 MQENSKY
+716 MKENSKR

-744 AGEAGLMDLA
+744 AGESGLMDLS
-754 KGVLDLAT
+754 KSVLELAT
-762 NFNYFL
+762 NFNLFL
-768 KSVGGARTVLTMLL
+768 KDIGGIQTALSLLL
-782 GIILQIKQADIASG
+782 GILLQIKGANIDTFFGDMFGTAKDAITGFVNVVNTASRSG
-796 MGKIGTSLG
+796 
-805 KSLTGLKDFA
+805 
-815 TAMMNAEGAT
+815 
-825 GKLAVAGTALSK
+825 GKLAAVQTALANIPLASK
-837 VNWVGWVGI
+837 IGI
-846 ATTAYAALDSAI
+846 AVTAYSALNSAVI
-858 RSAQG
+858 AQQK
-863 AAEEERQEIISA
+863 ADEEERQAEIAKGDAMADTAKQITELQIQYELLA
-875 GKAAQE
+875 ETEEKTKDQE
-881 NASRIEDL
+881 EEMLRVAEDL
-889 KTQYDSLAV
+889 EDA
-898 VQGRTEEQDQELL
+898 
-911 DVSEELEEVL
+911 L

-926 ALKKLKV
+926 VLKDLKIGSEEYTEALRR
-933 DSEDYNKVLEE
+933 
-944 QIELSKEAN
+944 QIAAEKESMSYQLTESRV
-953 KTALADAT
+953 K
-961 RAAGQSLEA
+961 AGESLEA
-970 STQKEGILG
+970 GVNQEGILG
-979 IFGGKTI
+979 AMGVKRSDFSFNLSLFNTSEIEKERGEL
-986 GNELIDT
+986 NEL
-993 DNLVDAQGKLTK
+993 
-1005 VGEIIQAVFGDLN
+1005 GEILR
-1018 NVYTLSGEV
+1018 EV
-1027 NESFKSLQPDDWSAE
+1027 GLITDEMIENRERGGTYSFLPESWDAE
-1042 GLLDYYNMVYEV
+1042 GILEFYNKLVMARDMIEEWA
-1054 KNGLDELGDSM
+1054 NGLTEAEQEVLSTAETIEGLNSMISAYEEEGD
-1065 TESERDALVAS
+1065 VAT
-1076 DAYRSFA
+1076 
-1083 DELARMDKEASVA
+1083 
-1096 EYAAAKLREAFAE
+1096 YATAKLREAFAA
-1109 FNGEL
+1109 FNGEA
-1114 PETREEFAGFI
+1114 PNSREELERVI
-1125 DSMIE
+1125 DDMME
-1130 STGVGDAFR
+1130 SAGVGEACRDVSEDMAYDAFPGLEDSIGDAR
-1139 DVAEEMAKEAFPELA
+1139 IATNEFEEAAKAAEQELA
-1154 DVLKESAL
+1154 NMKAHMENL
-1162 ATDEFAEAARRAS
+1162 ANID
-1175 EAQKQMAEHQQNLN
+1175 
-1189 DLTSAYNTLAGTV
+1189 SAYNSLADAV

-1213 DTLGKLIA
+1213 STLQQLLS
-1221 LEPQYLQYLINENGQ
+1221 LEPQYLQYLVNENGQ
-1236 LVLNHD
+1236 L
-1242 AFINLANAELTEME
+1242 AINSEGFLRLANAELDEME
-1256 IAQKRTLLN
+1256 IAEKRMLLN
-1265 TIQSFQSEAE
+1265 TIKSFQSEAE

-1280 AVQTRDTT
+1280 AAQTETT
-1288 DALAEMNAEL
+1288 TQKLAGLNAEL
-1298 ANTIASLATTK
+1298 ANTIAALATTK
-1309 GWSDETVQSLANMA
+1309 GWSDETVKSFANMA
-1323 NAISTMYDAT
+1323 NAISSAFNAT
-1333 RDSLKETF
+1333 RSSMQETYTSIP
-1341 TYIPKYTASAVK
+1341 TYTAQTASAA
-1353 TSANTAKAAT
+1353 SAAT
-1363 KSFYEQETEMFERL
+1363 KSFYDQETEMFERL

-1389 DFYREMTKSSKV
+1389 DFYREMTKSAKL
-1401 SASERLKAEEK
+1401 SASERLDAEEK

-1455 SIEASYDSQRKA
+1455 SIEASYDSQREA

-1532 ERLEELD
+1532 KRLEELD

-1633 LYNQYYDQFIEPM
+1633 LYNQYYNQFIEPM

-1715 QWLAANGGAGNVSSY
+1715 QWLASNGGAGNVSSY

-1742 ISDALSGKLTE
+1742 IADAVSGKLYE
-1753 NRIVKSITDKFY
+1753 NRIIKKITDNFY

>member
-51 PFSGVDESG
+51 PFSGLDASVGTNTVDQARKSIKGLSNDIDNAFKDMTQEQSIVSQMFSEKDINDAKKRLTDLLSTVG
-60 GANTLENVRK
+60 RISSVRI
-70 NVKKMSDQ
+70 N
-78 IKESFADIT
+78 T
-87 DEQGIISSIF
+87 DE
-97 SKEEIDDAKERLLS
+97 ANRTLS
-111 LLSVYGRIGSVK
+111 
-123 IDTDAN
+123 
-129 SEALRAT
+129 AT
-136 VTTIDDYGRKIT
+136 VTTIGNSGEKISETFRYVKEPIDDATDSMEKMDRVWKKT
-148 EVFTTQRKEITNAAG
+148 
-163 EVVEYQNTWQKVSSS
+163 SSTIS
-178 ITENL
+178 ENL
-183 EQQRKAEERAAEQ
+183 EQQRKQYDR
-196 QRKILEQQ
+196 LLTYLD
-204 AKQRDDFYKR
+204 KQ
-214 NMTGPDFFFKQREE
+214 
-228 EAKAFSASLKAQMEE
+228 
-243 EAELENQ
+243 
-250 REQFYKKNLTE
+250 
-261 IDYLIQKRQEE
+261 
-272 AKAFS
+272 
-277 ASLKAQMEA
+277 
-286 EVQLENQQKKRIE
+286 
-299 YMDKLIERQKDM
+299 IERQKDL
-311 TTKYST
+311 TTKYSVKT
-317 KLGDDS
+317 GDSS
-323 ELAKQS
+323 ELTRQSKELENQLETLREQLSENKKITDEVNRRTDDYIKQS
-329 RELTDQLETMRDQ
+329 REIE
-342 VKVNKQLNEGQEDR
+342 R
-356 TDELVKQSRELDRQY
+356 TY
-371 KSLQN
+371 KASQN

-445 ATSYGRTFEDA
+445 STSYGRTFEDA

-612 DIWDDLSEKV
+612 DIWGDLSEKV

-704 IANDLQNAEGHS
+704 IANDLQNAENHS
-716 MQENSKY
+716 MKENSKY

-744 AGEAGLMDLA
+744 AGEAGLLDLS
-754 KGVLDLAT
+754 KNVLELAT

-768 KSVGGARTVLTMLL
+768 KSVGGAETALKVIL
-782 GIILQIKQADIASG
+782 GIIVQINSVKIAKWGSD
-796 MGKIGTSLG
+796 
-805 KSLTGLKDFA
+805 LKDTLGISILYLEDFA
-815 TAMMNAEGAT
+815 KAMMNAEGAA
-825 GKLAVAGTALSK
+825 GKLSVAGNALSK
-837 VNWVGWVGI
+837 INWAGWVGI
-846 ATTAYAALDSAI
+846 ATTAFGLLSGAI
-858 RSAQG
+858 IKAR
-863 AAEEERQEIISA
+863 EEEEKFRKEIIEGA
-875 GKAAQE
+875 KE
-881 NASRIEDL
+881 
-889 KTQYDSLAV
+889 
-898 VQGRTEEQDQELL
+898 DQERVDTLTEL
-911 DVSEELEEVL
+911 QGKYNQLASVQERTAEQEQELKEVS
-921 GDRAL
+921 
-926 ALKKLKV
+926 
-933 DSEDYNKVLEE
+933 E
-944 QIELSKEAN
+944 QIEEQLKGRTTALDGLTAGSEKYTETLQKQIEAERENLRVSLENARVASEEQLSESAKNKFGFGTTLGFDLPIDDLVEAN
-953 KTALADAT
+953 
-961 RAAGQSLEA
+961 GQLTEMGENL
-970 STQKEGILG
+970 KEILD
-979 IFGGKTI
+979 IDVGGKTRGALQMATGFVGI
-986 GNELIDT
+986 NTEDLDT
-993 DNLVDAQGKLTK
+993 
-1005 VGEIIQAVFGDLN
+1005 
-1018 NVYTLSGEV
+1018 
-1027 NESFKSLQPDDWSAE
+1027 SAE
-1042 GLLDYYNMVYEV
+1042 SILEYYDKIKQLQEAEDERIKNLPAKERAAEVEREGYRNLAEEV
-1054 KNGLDELGDSM
+1054 KYLEDELGVLETAQS
-1065 TESERDALVAS
+1065 RLAVAFN
-1076 DAYRSFA
+1076 D
-1083 DELARMDKEASVA
+1083 
-1096 EYAAAKLREAFAE
+1096 
-1109 FNGEL
+1109 FNGVL
-1114 PETREEFAGFI
+1114 PETEEGFDAFI
-1125 DSMIE
+1125 DGILE
-1130 STGVGDAFR
+1130 ATGLGDSFR
-1139 DVAEEMAKEAFPELA
+1139 DVAEEMAKSTIPGLA
-1154 DVLKESAL
+1154 DVLKESAS

-1189 DLTSAYNTLAGTV
+1189 DLTSAYNTLAGAV

-1221 LEPQYLQYLINENGQ
+1221 LEPKYLQYLVNENGQ
-1236 LVLNHD
+1236 LS
-1242 AFINLANAELTEME
+1242 INSEGFLKLANAELDEME
-1256 IAQKRTLLN
+1256 IAEKRMLLN
-1265 TIQSFQSEAE
+1265 TIKSFQSEAE

-1280 AVQTRDTT
+1280 AAQTETT
-1288 DALAEMNAEL
+1288 TQELAGLNAEL
-1298 ANTIASLATTK
+1298 TNTIAALATTK
-1309 GWSDETVQSLANMA
+1309 GWSDETVKSFANMA
-1323 NAISTMYDAT
+1323 NAISSAFNAT
-1333 RDSLKETF
+1333 RSSMRETYTSIP
-1341 TYIPKYTASAVK
+1341 TYTAQTASAASTV
-1353 TSANTAKAAT
+1353 T
-1363 KSFYEQETEMFERL
+1363 KSFYDQETEMFERL

-1389 DFYREMTKSSKV
+1389 DFYREMTKSAKL
-1401 SASERLKAEEK
+1401 SASERLDAEEK

-1455 SIEASYDSQRKA
+1455 SIEASYDSQREA

-1633 LYNQYYDQFIEPM
+1633 LYNQYYNQFIEPM

-1695 DSYMNQM
+1695 DAYMNQM
-1702 NEMANFIGPPTYE
+1702 NEMSNSIVPPMDGQWFIGQGGPGSGSGNLPT
-1715 QWLAANGGAGNVSSY
+1715 Y
-1730 DNRSVNIRNYNT
+1730 DNRSVNIRNYNN
-1742 ISDALSGKLTE
+1742 ISDAASGKLYE
-1753 NRIVKSITDKFY
+1753 NRIIKKITDNFY

>member
-51 PFSGVDESG
+51 PFSGLDGFS
-60 GANTLENVRK
+60 GANPLEDVEK
-70 NVKKMSDQ
+70 DIKKTAKKIEQ
-78 IKESFADIT
+78 SFKDIT
-87 DEQGIISSIF
+87 SEQDIVSSLF
-97 SKEEIDDAKERLLS
+97 SKEEIDDAKDSLLDLLS
-111 LLSVYGRIGSVK
+111 AYGRISNYK
-123 IDTDAN
+123 ISTDEDN
-129 SEALRAT
+129 KTLRAM
-136 VTTIDDYGRKIT
+136 VTTIDDYGNKIT
-148 EVFTTQRKEITNAAG
+148 EVFTSQRKEIKDAEG
-163 EVVEYQNTWQKVSSS
+163 DVVKYQNTWKKVSSDIS
-178 ITENL
+178 SNL
-183 EQQRKAEERAAEQ
+183 EQQRKLQEKLAEQ
-196 QRKILEQQ
+196 QRK
-204 AKQRDDFYKR
+204 
-214 NMTGPDFFFKQREE
+214 
-228 EAKAFSASLKAQMEE
+228 SAE
-243 EAELENQ
+243 
-250 REQFYKKNLTE
+250 
-261 IDYLIQKRQEE
+261 QEE
-272 AKAFS
+272 KLQA
-277 ASLKAQMEA
+277 
-286 EVQLENQQKKRIE
+286 QLEKQQKKRLE

-317 KLGDDS
+317 RVGDDS

-329 RELTDQLETMRDQ
+329 RELEDQLETLKQQ
-342 VKVNKQLNEGQEDR
+342 VSETRKLTSEQEDR

-376 QPKVQNSFLSTI
+376 QPKVQNSFLSTV

-394 VVQEG
+394 IVQEG

-445 ATSYGRTFEDA
+445 STSYGRTFEDA

-515 IDKINYAADNY
+515 IDKINYTADHY

-612 DIWDDLSEKV
+612 SIWEDLSERV

-652 LTEELAQIQELEHQ
+652 LTEELSQIQELEHQ

-704 IANDLQNAEGHS
+704 IANNLQNAEGHS
-716 MQENSKY
+716 MRENSKY

-744 AGEAGLMDLA
+744 AGENGLLDLS
-754 KGVLDLAT
+754 KGVLELAT
-762 NFNYFL
+762 NFNQFL
-768 KSVGGARTVLTMLL
+768 KSVGGAETALKVIL
-782 GIILQIKQADIASG
+782 GIIIQLNAVKIAKWGSD
-796 MGKIGTSLG
+796 
-805 KSLTGLKDFA
+805 LKDTLGISILYLGDFA
-815 TAMMNAEGAT
+815 KAMMNAEGAA
-825 GKLAVAGTALSK
+825 GKLGVVGGALSK
-837 VNWVGWVGI
+837 INWAGWIGI
-846 ATTAYAALDSAI
+846 ATTAFGLLSGAI
-858 RSAQG
+858 IKAR
-863 AAEEERQEIISA
+863 EEEEKFRKEIIS
-875 GKAAQE
+875 GAQE
-881 NASRIEDL
+881 
-889 KTQYDSLAV
+889 
-898 VQGRTEEQDQELL
+898 DQERVDTLTEL
-911 DVSEELEEVL
+911 QGKYNQLVSVQEKTVEQEQELKEV
-921 GDRAL
+921 
-926 ALKKLKV
+926 
-933 DSEDYNKVLEE
+933 SE
-944 QIELSKEAN
+944 QIEEQLKGRTTALDNLTAGSEEYTEALQKQIEAERERLRVSLENARVASEEQLSESAKNNLGFGTTLGFNLPVDDLVEAN
-953 KTALADAT
+953 GQLTEMGENLKEILDIDVGGKTRGALQMSTGFVSINTDDLDTSADAILKYYDQIKRLQEAEDERIEGLPAKERAEEVEREGYRNLVEEVQRLEDELGVLETAQSRLAVAFNDFNGVLPETEAGFDVFIDGILESTGLGESFRDLAEDMAKSTFPEWAASMEDAADTTNEFEEAAKTAEQELANMKSHMENLANIDSAYNSLADA
-961 RAAGQSLEA
+961 
-970 STQKEGILG
+970 
-979 IFGGKTI
+979 
-986 GNELIDT
+986 
-993 DNLVDAQGKLTK
+993 
-1005 VGEIIQAVFGDLN
+1005 
-1018 NVYTLSGEV
+1018 
-1027 NESFKSLQPDDWSAE
+1027 
-1042 GLLDYYNMVYEV
+1042 
-1054 KNGLDELGDSM
+1054 
-1065 TESERDALVAS
+1065 
-1076 DAYRSFA
+1076 
-1083 DELARMDKEASVA
+1083 
-1096 EYAAAKLREAFAE
+1096 
-1109 FNGEL
+1109 
-1114 PETREEFAGFI
+1114 
-1125 DSMIE
+1125 
-1130 STGVGDAFR
+1130 
-1139 DVAEEMAKEAFPELA
+1139 
-1154 DVLKESAL
+1154 
-1162 ATDEFAEAARRAS
+1162 
-1175 EAQKQMAEHQQNLN
+1175 
-1189 DLTSAYNTLAGTV
+1189 V
-1202 SEYNATGQLSI
+1202 SEYNSTGQLSI
-1213 DTLGKLIA
+1213 STLQQLLS
-1221 LEPQYLQYLINENGQ
+1221 LEPQYLQYLVNENGQ
-1236 LVLNHD
+1236 L
-1242 AFINLANAELTEME
+1242 AINSEGFLRLANAELDEME
-1256 IAQKRTLLN
+1256 IAEKRMLLN
-1265 TIQSFQSEAE
+1265 TIKSFQSEAE

-1280 AVQTRDTT
+1280 AAQTVTT
-1288 DALAEMNAEL
+1288 TEKLAGLNAEL
-1298 ANTIASLATTK
+1298 ANTISALATTK
-1309 GWSDETVQSLANMA
+1309 GWSDETVKSFANMA
-1323 NAISTMYDAT
+1323 NAISSAFNAT
-1333 RDSLKETF
+1333 RNSMQETYTSIP
-1341 TYIPKYTASAVK
+1341 TYTAQTASAA
-1353 TSANTAKAAT
+1353 SAVT
-1363 KSFYEQETEMFERL
+1363 KSFYDQETEMFERL

-1389 DFYREMTKSSKV
+1389 DFYREMTKSAKL
-1401 SASERLKAEEK
+1401 SASERLDAEEK
-1412 LFDAIKRQLQ
+1412 LFDAIKQQLQ

-1455 SIEASYDSQRKA
+1455 SIEASYDSQREA

-1482 LDALDRVEKAKDRA
+1482 LDALDKVEKAKDRA

-1633 LYNQYYDQFIEPM
+1633 LYNQYYNQFIEPM

-1702 NEMANFIGPPTYE
+1702 NEMSNSIVPPMDGQWFIGHGGPGSGSGNLPT
-1715 QWLAANGGAGNVSSY
+1715 Y

-1742 ISDALSGKLTE
+1742 ISDALSGRLTE

>member
-51 PFSGVDESG
+51 PFSGLDGFSG
-60 GANTLENVRK
+60 VNPLEDVEK
-70 NVKKMSDQ
+70 DIKKTAKKIEQ
-78 IKESFADIT
+78 SFKDIT
-87 DEQGIISSIF
+87 SEQDIVSSLF
-97 SKEEIDDAKERLLS
+97 SKEEIDDAKDSLLELLS
-111 LLSVYGRIGSVK
+111 TYGRISNYK
-123 IDTDAN
+123 ISTDEDN
-129 SEALRAT
+129 KTLRAM
-136 VTTIDDYGRKIT
+136 VTTIDDYGNKIT
-148 EVFTTQRKEITNAAG
+148 EVFTSQRKEIKDAEG
-163 EVVEYQNTWQKVSSS
+163 DVIKYQNTWKKVSSDIS
-178 ITENL
+178 SNL
-183 EQQRKAEERAAEQ
+183 EQQRKLHEKLAEQ
-196 QRKILEQQ
+196 QRK
-204 AKQRDDFYKR
+204 
-214 NMTGPDFFFKQREE
+214 
-228 EAKAFSASLKAQMEE
+228 SAE
-243 EAELENQ
+243 
-250 REQFYKKNLTE
+250 
-261 IDYLIQKRQEE
+261 QEE
-272 AKAFS
+272 K
-277 ASLKAQMEA
+277 LQ
-286 EVQLENQQKKRIE
+286 VQLEKQQKKRLE

-317 KLGDDS
+317 RVGDDS

-329 RELTDQLETMRDQ
+329 RELEDQLETLKQQ
-342 VKVNKQLNEGQEDR
+342 VSETRKLTSEQEDR

-394 VVQEG
+394 IVQEG

-456 GEVVLRFAQAGYDI
+456 GEVVLRFAQAGYDV

-515 IDKINYAADNY
+515 IDKINYTADNY

-612 DIWDDLSEKV
+612 DIWGDLSEKV

-689 NYFIALLENFNSVQE
+689 NYFIALLENFNSVQD

-716 MQENSKY
+716 MKENSKR

-744 AGEAGLMDLA
+744 AGESGLMDLS
-754 KGVLDLAT
+754 KSVLDLAT
-762 NFNYFL
+762 NFNLFL
-768 KSVGGARTVLTMLL
+768 KDIGGIQTALSLLL
-782 GIILQIKQADIASG
+782 GILLQIKGANIDTFFGDMFGTAKDAITGFVNVVNTASRSG
-796 MGKIGTSLG
+796 
-805 KSLTGLKDFA
+805 
-815 TAMMNAEGAT
+815 
-825 GKLAVAGTALSK
+825 GKLAAVQTALANIPLASK
-837 VNWVGWVGI
+837 IGI
-846 ATTAYAALDSAI
+846 AVTAYSALNSAVI
-858 RSAQG
+858 AQQK
-863 AAEEERQEIISA
+863 ADEEERQAEIAKGDAMADTAKQITELQIQYELLA
-875 GKAAQE
+875 ETEEKTKDQE
-881 NASRIEDL
+881 EEMLSVAEDL
-889 KTQYDSLAV
+889 EDA
-898 VQGRTEEQDQELL
+898 
-911 DVSEELEEVL
+911 L

-926 ALKKLKV
+926 VLKDLKIGSEEYTEALRKQIAAEKESMSYQLTESRVKAGE
-933 DSEDYNKVLEE
+933 SLEE
-944 QIELSKEAN
+944 GVK
-953 KTALADAT
+953 
-961 RAAGQSLEA
+961 
-970 STQKEGILG
+970 KEGIFGALG
-979 IFGGKTI
+979 AREEDFSFMLPGINVDEIEESTGKL
-986 GNELIDT
+986 NEL
-993 DNLVDAQGKLTK
+993 GKILQE
-1005 VGEIIQAVFGDLN
+1005 VGLISEDM
-1018 NVYTLSGEV
+1018 SKEV
-1027 NESFKSLQPDDWSAE
+1027 GGGYLFAPETWDAE
-1042 GLLDYYNMVYEV
+1042 GILEFYNKLVMARDMIEEWANELPKAKQEALSTAEMIEGLNSMISAYE
-1054 KNGLDELGDSM
+1054 EEGDIA
-1065 TESERDALVAS
+1065 T
-1076 DAYRSFA
+1076 
-1083 DELARMDKEASVA
+1083 
-1096 EYAAAKLREAFAE
+1096 YATAKLREAFAA
-1109 FNGEL
+1109 FNGEA
-1114 PETREEFAGFI
+1114 PTSREELERFI
-1125 DSMIE
+1125 DGMMASA
-1130 STGVGDAFR
+1130 GVGEAFR
-1139 DVAEEMAKEAFPELA
+1139 DVIEDMAYDAFPGLEDSIGGARIAINEFEEAAKTAEQELA
-1154 DVLKESAL
+1154 NMKSHMENL
-1162 ATDEFAEAARRAS
+1162 ANID
-1175 EAQKQMAEHQQNLN
+1175 
-1189 DLTSAYNTLAGTV
+1189 SAYNSLADAV
-1202 SEYNATGQLSI
+1202 SEYNSTGQLSI
-1213 DTLGKLIA
+1213 STLQQLLS
-1221 LEPQYLQYLINENGQ
+1221 LEPQYLQYLVNENGQ
-1236 LVLNHD
+1236 L
-1242 AFINLANAELTEME
+1242 AINSEGFLRLANAELDEME
-1256 IAQKRTLLN
+1256 IAEKRMLLN
-1265 TIQSFQSEAE
+1265 TIKSFQSEAE

-1280 AVQTRDTT
+1280 AAQTETT
-1288 DALAEMNAEL
+1288 TEKLAGLNAEL
-1298 ANTIASLATTK
+1298 ANTIAALATTK
-1309 GWSDETVQSLANMA
+1309 GWSDETVKSFANMA
-1323 NAISTMYDAT
+1323 NAISSAFNAT
-1333 RDSLKETF
+1333 RSSMQETYTSIP
-1341 TYIPKYTASAVK
+1341 TYTAQTASAA
-1353 TSANTAKAAT
+1353 SAVT
-1363 KSFYEQETEMFERL
+1363 KSFYDQETEMFERL

-1383 TTQEVV
+1383 TAQEVV
-1389 DFYREMTKSSKV
+1389 DFYREMTKSAKL
-1401 SASERLKAEEK
+1401 SASERLDAEEK

-1433 DLKDKIEAN
+1433 ELKDKIEAN

-1455 SIEASYDSQRKA
+1455 SIEASYDSQREA

-1633 LYNQYYDQFIEPM
+1633 LYNQYYNQFIEPM

-1702 NEMANFIGPPTYE
+1702 NEMSNSIVPPMDGQWFIGQGGPGSGSGNLPT
-1715 QWLAANGGAGNVSSY
+1715 Y

-1742 ISDALSGKLTE
+1742 ISDALSGRLTE
-1753 NRIVKSITDKFY
+1753 KRIVKSITDKFY

>member
-51 PFSGVDESG
+51 PFSGLDGFSG
-60 GANTLENVRK
+60 VNPLEDVEK
-70 NVKKMSDQ
+70 DIKKTAKKIEQ
-78 IKESFADIT
+78 SFKDIT
-87 DEQGIISSIF
+87 SEQDIVSSLF
-97 SKEEIDDAKERLLS
+97 SKEEIDDAKDSLLELLS
-111 LLSVYGRIGSVK
+111 TYGRISNYK
-123 IDTDAN
+123 ISTDEDN
-129 SEALRAT
+129 KTLRAM
-136 VTTIDDYGRKIT
+136 VTTIDDYGNKIT
-148 EVFTTQRKEITNAAG
+148 EVFTSQRKEIKDAEG
-163 EVVEYQNTWQKVSSS
+163 DVIKYQNTWKKVSSDIS
-178 ITENL
+178 SNL
-183 EQQRKAEERAAEQ
+183 EQQRKLHEKLAEQ
-196 QRKILEQQ
+196 QRK
-204 AKQRDDFYKR
+204 
-214 NMTGPDFFFKQREE
+214 
-228 EAKAFSASLKAQMEE
+228 SAE
-243 EAELENQ
+243 
-250 REQFYKKNLTE
+250 
-261 IDYLIQKRQEE
+261 QEE
-272 AKAFS
+272 K
-277 ASLKAQMEA
+277 LQ
-286 EVQLENQQKKRIE
+286 VQLEKQQKKRLE

-317 KLGDDS
+317 RVGDDS

-329 RELTDQLETMRDQ
+329 RELEDQLETLKQQ
-342 VKVNKQLNEGQEDR
+342 VSETRKLTSEQEDR

-445 ATSYGRTFEDA
+445 STSYGRTFEDA
-456 GEVVLRFAQAGYDI
+456 GEVVLRFAQAGYDV
-470 SDSLEMAESTML
+470 SDSLKMAESTML

-515 IDKINYAADNY
+515 IDKINYTADSY

-689 NYFIALLENFNSVQE
+689 NYFIALLENFNSVQD

-744 AGEAGLMDLA
+744 AGESGLMDLS
-754 KGVLDLAT
+754 KGVLELAT
-762 NFNYFL
+762 NFNLFL
-768 KSVGGARTVLTMLL
+768 KDIGGIQTALSLLL
-782 GIILQIKQADIASG
+782 GILLQIKGANIDTFFGDMFGTAKDAITGFVNVVNTASRSG
-796 MGKIGTSLG
+796 
-805 KSLTGLKDFA
+805 
-815 TAMMNAEGAT
+815 
-825 GKLAVAGTALSK
+825 GKLAAVQTALANIPLASK
-837 VNWVGWVGI
+837 IGI
-846 ATTAYAALDSAI
+846 AVTAYSALNSAVI
-858 RSAQG
+858 AQQK
-863 AAEEERQEIISA
+863 ADEEERQAEIAKGDAMADTAKQMTELQIQYELLA
-875 GKAAQE
+875 ETEEKTKDQE
-881 NASRIEDL
+881 EEMLSVAEDL
-889 KTQYDSLAV
+889 EDA
-898 VQGRTEEQDQELL
+898 
-911 DVSEELEEVL
+911 L

-926 ALKKLKV
+926 VLKDLKIGSEEYTEALRRQIAAEKESMSYQLTESRVKAGESLEEGVKKQGIFGALGAREEDFSFMLPGINV
-933 DSEDYNKVLEE
+933 DEIEESTGKLNEFGKILQEVGLISEDM
-944 QIELSKEAN
+944 SKEVGGGYLFAPE
-953 KTALADAT
+953 TWDA
-961 RAAGQSLEA
+961 
-970 STQKEGILG
+970 EGILEFYNKLVMARDG
-979 IFGGKTI
+979 IEEWANG
-986 GNELIDT
+986 
-993 DNLVDAQGKLTK
+993 LT
-1005 VGEIIQAVFGDLN
+1005 EAEQEA
-1018 NVYTLSGEV
+1018 LSTAEMI
-1027 NESFKSLQPDDWSAE
+1027 E
-1042 GLLDYYNMVYEV
+1042 GLNSMISAYE
-1054 KNGLDELGDSM
+1054 EEGD
-1065 TESERDALVAS
+1065 VAT
-1076 DAYRSFA
+1076 
-1083 DELARMDKEASVA
+1083 
-1096 EYAAAKLREAFAE
+1096 YATAKLREAFAA
-1109 FNGEL
+1109 FNGEA
-1114 PETREEFAGFI
+1114 PTSREELERFI
-1125 DSMIE
+1125 DDMME
-1130 STGVGDAFR
+1130 SAGVGEAFR
-1139 DVAEEMAKEAFPELA
+1139 DVIEDMAYDAFPGLEDSIGDARIATNEFEEAAKAAEQELA
-1154 DVLKESAL
+1154 NMKAHMENL
-1162 ATDEFAEAARRAS
+1162 ANID
-1175 EAQKQMAEHQQNLN
+1175 
-1189 DLTSAYNTLAGTV
+1189 SAYNSLADAV
-1202 SEYNATGQLSI
+1202 SEYNSTGQLSI
-1213 DTLGKLIA
+1213 STLQQLLS
-1221 LEPQYLQYLINENGQ
+1221 LEPQYLQYLVNENGQ
-1236 LVLNHD
+1236 L
-1242 AFINLANAELTEME
+1242 AINSEGFLRLANAELDEME
-1256 IAQKRTLLN
+1256 IAEKRMLLN
-1265 TIQSFQSEAE
+1265 TIKSFQSEAE

-1280 AVQTRDTT
+1280 AAQTETT
-1288 DALAEMNAEL
+1288 TQKLAGLNAEL
-1298 ANTIASLATTK
+1298 ANTIAALATTK
-1309 GWSDETVQSLANMA
+1309 GWSDETVKSFANMA
-1323 NAISTMYDAT
+1323 NAISSAFNAT
-1333 RDSLKETF
+1333 RSSMQETYTSIP
-1341 TYIPKYTASAVK
+1341 TYTAQTASAA
-1353 TSANTAKAAT
+1353 SAVT
-1363 KSFYEQETEMFERL
+1363 KSFYDQETEMFERL

-1389 DFYREMTKSSKV
+1389 DFYREMTKSAKL
-1401 SASERLKAEEK
+1401 SASERLDAEEK

-1455 SIEASYDSQRKA
+1455 SIEASYDSQREA
-1467 LEDQKEAIEDAADAQ
+1467 LENQKEAIEDAADAQ

-1633 LYNQYYDQFIEPM
+1633 LYNQYYNQFIEPM

-1661 TDAAASSA
+1661 TDAAAYSA

-1702 NEMANFIGPPTYE
+1702 NEMSNSIVPPMDGQWFIG
-1715 QWLAANGGAGNVSSY
+1715 NGGPSSGSSY
-1730 DNRSVNIRNYNT
+1730 DNRSVNIRNYNN
-1742 ISDALSGKLTE
+1742 ISDAASGKLYE
-1753 NRIVKSITDKFY
+1753 NRIIKKITDNFY

>member
-36 AEQIQESFNKKVQFN
+36 AEQIQESFNKKVQLN
-51 PFSGVDESG
+51 PFSGLDASVGTNTVDQARKSIKGLSNDIDNAFKDMTQEQSIVSQMFSEKDINDAKKRLTDLLSTVG
-60 GANTLENVRK
+60 RISSVRI
-70 NVKKMSDQ
+70 N
-78 IKESFADIT
+78 T
-87 DEQGIISSIF
+87 DE
-97 SKEEIDDAKERLLS
+97 ANRTLS
-111 LLSVYGRIGSVK
+111 
-123 IDTDAN
+123 
-129 SEALRAT
+129 AT
-136 VTTIDDYGRKIT
+136 VTTIGNSGEKISETFRYVKEPIDDATDSMEKMERVWKKT
-148 EVFTTQRKEITNAAG
+148 
-163 EVVEYQNTWQKVSSS
+163 SSTIS
-178 ITENL
+178 ENL
-183 EQQRKAEERAAEQ
+183 EQQRKQYER
-196 QRKILEQQ
+196 LLTYLD
-204 AKQRDDFYKR
+204 KQ
-214 NMTGPDFFFKQREE
+214 
-228 EAKAFSASLKAQMEE
+228 
-243 EAELENQ
+243 
-250 REQFYKKNLTE
+250 
-261 IDYLIQKRQEE
+261 
-272 AKAFS
+272 
-277 ASLKAQMEA
+277 
-286 EVQLENQQKKRIE
+286 
-299 YMDKLIERQKDM
+299 IERQKDL
-311 TTKYST
+311 TTKYSVKT
-317 KLGDDS
+317 GDSS
-323 ELAKQS
+323 ELTRQSKELENQLETLREQLSENKKITDEVNRRTDDYIKQS
-329 RELTDQLETMRDQ
+329 REIE
-342 VKVNKQLNEGQEDR
+342 R
-356 TDELVKQSRELDRQY
+356 TY
-371 KSLQN
+371 KASQN

-445 ATSYGRTFEDA
+445 STSYGRTFEDA

-515 IDKINYAADNY
+515 IDKINYAADHY

-612 DIWDDLSEKV
+612 DIWGDLSEKV

-689 NYFIALLENFNSVQE
+689 NYFIALLENFNSVQK

-744 AGEAGLMDLA
+744 AGEAGLLDLS
-754 KGVLDLAT
+754 KNVLELAT

-768 KSVGGARTVLTMLL
+768 KSVGGAETALKVIL
-782 GIILQIKQADIASG
+782 GIIIQINSVKIAKWGSD
-796 MGKIGTSLG
+796 
-805 KSLTGLKDFA
+805 LKDTLGISILYLEDFA
-815 TAMMNAEGAT
+815 KAMMNAEGAT
-825 GKLAVAGTALSK
+825 GKLSVAGNALSK
-837 VNWVGWVGI
+837 INWAGWVGI

-858 RSAQG
+858 RSAQE
-863 AAEEERQEIISA
+863 AAEEERQATISA
-875 GKAAQE
+875 GEAAQE
-881 NASRIEDL
+881 NASKIEEL
-889 KTQYDSLAV
+889 KAQYDSLASI
-898 VQGRTEEQDQELL
+898 QGRTEEQDQKLL
-911 DVSEELEEVL
+911 DVSEELEEAL
-921 GDRAL
+921 GDEAI
-926 ALKKLKV
+926 ALKKLQV
-933 DSEDYNKVLEE
+933 NSEDYNKVLEE
-944 QIELSKEAN
+944 RIKLSRAAS

-961 RAAGQSLEA
+961 RAARESLEA
-970 STQKEGILG
+970 SVPSTDFFGVAGKLG
-979 IFGGKTI
+979 IYNVGMEVI
-986 GNELIDT
+986 DNE
-993 DNLVDAQGKLTK
+993 NLVDAKGNLTEIGKIFDEIFGN
-1005 VGEIIQAVFGDLN
+1005 GERMIELAENFQDFKLDP
-1018 NVYTLSGEV
+1018 
-1027 NESFKSLQPDDWSAE
+1027 ESYDAE
-1042 GLLDYYNMVYEV
+1042 GLADYYDKLTRV
-1054 KNGLDELGDSM
+1054 KATMDEYGNSL
-1065 TESERDALVAS
+1065 TESERDAFVAS
-1076 DAYRSFA
+1076 DAYRAVA
-1083 DELARMDKEASVA
+1083 DELANLDKEGKVA
-1096 EYAAAKLREAFAE
+1096 AYAQAELREAFAN

-1114 PETREEFAGFI
+1114 PTTREEISGFI
-1125 DSMIE
+1125 DGILK
-1130 STGVGDAFR
+1130 STGLGESFR
-1139 DVAEEMAKEAFPELA
+1139 DVAEDMAKDVFPELA
-1154 DVLKESAL
+1154 DAISDAAI
-1162 ATDEFAEAARRAS
+1162 ATNEFEEAA
-1175 EAQKQMAEHQQNLN
+1175 KTAEQELTNMKSHMENLAN
-1189 DLTSAYNTLAGTV
+1189 IDSAYNSLADAV
-1202 SEYNATGQLSI
+1202 SEYNSTGQLSI
-1213 DTLGKLIA
+1213 STLQQLLS
-1221 LEPQYLQYLINENGQ
+1221 LEPQYLQYLVNQNGQ
-1236 LVLNHD
+1236 LS
-1242 AFINLANAELTEME
+1242 INSEGFLKLANAELDEME
-1256 IAQKRTLLN
+1256 IAEKRMLLN
-1265 TIQSFQSEAE
+1265 TIKSFQSEAE

-1280 AVQTRDTT
+1280 AAQTETT
-1288 DALAEMNAEL
+1288 TQKLAGLNAEL
-1298 ANTIASLATTK
+1298 ANTIAALATTK
-1309 GWSDETVQSLANMA
+1309 GWSDETVKSFANMA
-1323 NAISTMYDAT
+1323 NAISSAFNAT
-1333 RDSLKETF
+1333 RSSMQETYTSIP
-1341 TYIPKYTASAVK
+1341 TYTAQTASAASTV
-1353 TSANTAKAAT
+1353 T
-1363 KSFYEQETEMFERL
+1363 KSFYDQETEMFERL

-1389 DFYREMTKSSKV
+1389 DFYREMTKSAKL
-1401 SASERLKAEEK
+1401 SASERLDAEEK

-1433 DLKDKIEAN
+1433 DLKNKIEAN

-1455 SIEASYDSQRKA
+1455 SIEASYDSQREA

-1633 LYNQYYDQFIEPM
+1633 LYNQYYNQFIEPM

-1730 DNRSVNIRNYNT
+1730 DNRSVNIRNYNN
-1742 ISDALSGKLTE
+1742 ISDAASGKLYE
-1753 NRIVKSITDKFY
+1753 NRIIKKITDNFY

>member
-1 MAENTTQA
+1 MAENTTQT

-51 PFSGVDESG
+51 PFSGLDASVGTNTVDQARKSIKGLSNDIDNAFKDMTQEQSIVSQMFSEKDINDAKKRLTDLLSTVG
-60 GANTLENVRK
+60 RISSVRI
-70 NVKKMSDQ
+70 N
-78 IKESFADIT
+78 T
-87 DEQGIISSIF
+87 DE
-97 SKEEIDDAKERLLS
+97 ANRTLS
-111 LLSVYGRIGSVK
+111 
-123 IDTDAN
+123 
-129 SEALRAT
+129 AT
-136 VTTIDDYGRKIT
+136 VTTIGNSGEKISETFRYVKEPIDDATDSMEKMDRVWKKT
-148 EVFTTQRKEITNAAG
+148 
-163 EVVEYQNTWQKVSSS
+163 SSTIS
-178 ITENL
+178 ENL
-183 EQQRKAEERAAEQ
+183 EQQRKQYDR
-196 QRKILEQQ
+196 LLTYLD
-204 AKQRDDFYKR
+204 KQ
-214 NMTGPDFFFKQREE
+214 
-228 EAKAFSASLKAQMEE
+228 
-243 EAELENQ
+243 
-250 REQFYKKNLTE
+250 
-261 IDYLIQKRQEE
+261 
-272 AKAFS
+272 
-277 ASLKAQMEA
+277 
-286 EVQLENQQKKRIE
+286 
-299 YMDKLIERQKDM
+299 IERQKDL
-311 TTKYST
+311 TTKYSVKT
-317 KLGDDS
+317 GDSS
-323 ELAKQS
+323 ELTRQSKELENQLETLREQLSENKKITDEVNRRTDDYIKQS
-329 RELTDQLETMRDQ
+329 REIE
-342 VKVNKQLNEGQEDR
+342 R
-356 TDELVKQSRELDRQY
+356 TY
-371 KSLQN
+371 KASQN

-445 ATSYGRTFEDA
+445 STSYGRTFEDA

-470 SDSLEMAESTML
+470 SDSLKMAESTML

-515 IDKINYAADNY
+515 IDKINYTADNY

-585 AQTDGTLEGMGISV
+585 AQTDGTLEGMGISI

-612 DIWDDLSEKV
+612 SIWEELSEKV

-689 NYFIALLENFNSVQE
+689 NYFIALLENFNSVQD

-744 AGEAGLMDLA
+744 AGENGLLDLS
-754 KGVLDLAT
+754 KGVLELAT
-762 NFNYFL
+762 NFNQFL
-768 KSVGGARTVLTMLL
+768 KSVGGAETALKVIL
-782 GIILQIKQADIASG
+782 GIIIQLNAVKIAKWGSD
-796 MGKIGTSLG
+796 
-805 KSLTGLKDFA
+805 LKDTLGISILYLGDFA
-815 TAMMNAEGAT
+815 KAMMNAEGAA
-825 GKLAVAGTALSK
+825 GKLSVVGGALSK
-837 VNWVGWVGI
+837 INWAGWIGI
-846 ATTAYAALDSAI
+846 ATTAFGLLSGAI
-858 RSAQG
+858 IKAR
-863 AAEEERQEIISA
+863 EEEEKFRKEIIS
-875 GKAAQE
+875 GAQE
-881 NASRIEDL
+881 DQERVDTLTELQGKYNQLVSVQGRTAEQEQELKEVSEQIEEQLKGRTTALDNLTAGSKEYTEALQKQIEAERERLRVSLENARVASEEQLSESAKNDLGFGTTLGFNLPIDDLVEANGQLTEMGENLKEILDIDVGGKTRGALQMSTGFVGINTDDLDTSADAILKYYDQIKRLQEAEDERIEDL
-889 KTQYDSLAV
+889 PAKERA
-898 VQGRTEEQDQELL
+898 
-911 DVSEELEEVL
+911 EEVE
-921 GDRAL
+921 R
-926 ALKKLKV
+926 
-933 DSEDYNKVLEE
+933 
-944 QIELSKEAN
+944 
-953 KTALADAT
+953 
-961 RAAGQSLEA
+961 
-970 STQKEGILG
+970 EGYR
-979 IFGGKTI
+979 
-986 GNELIDT
+986 
-993 DNLVDAQGKLTK
+993 NLV
-1005 VGEIIQAVFGDLN
+1005 E
-1018 NVYTLSGEV
+1018 EV
-1027 NESFKSLQPDDWSAE
+1027 QRLE
-1042 GLLDYYNMVYEV
+1042 
-1054 KNGLDELGDSM
+1054 DELGVLETAQS
-1065 TESERDALVAS
+1065 RLAVAFN
-1076 DAYRSFA
+1076 D
-1083 DELARMDKEASVA
+1083 
-1096 EYAAAKLREAFAE
+1096 
-1109 FNGEL
+1109 FNGVL
-1114 PETREEFAGFI
+1114 PETEAGFDAFI
-1125 DSMIE
+1125 DGILE
-1130 STGVGDAFR
+1130 STGLGESFR
-1139 DVAEEMAKEAFPELA
+1139 DVAEDMAKDVFPELA
-1154 DVLKESAL
+1154 DAIKETSI
-1162 ATDEFAEAARRAS
+1162 ATNEFEEAA
-1175 EAQKQMAEHQQNLN
+1175 KTAEQELANMKSHMENLSN
-1189 DLTSAYNTLAGTV
+1189 IDSAYNSLADAV
-1202 SEYNATGQLSI
+1202 SEYNSTGQLSI
-1213 DTLGKLIA
+1213 STLQQLLS
-1221 LEPQYLQYLINENGQ
+1221 LEPQYLQYLVNENGQ
-1236 LVLNHD
+1236 L
-1242 AFINLANAELTEME
+1242 AINSEGFLRLANAELDEME
-1256 IAQKRTLLN
+1256 IAEKRMLLN
-1265 TIQSFQSEAE
+1265 TIKSFQSEAE

-1280 AVQTRDTT
+1280 AAQTETT
-1288 DALAEMNAEL
+1288 TEKLAGLNAEL
-1298 ANTIASLATTK
+1298 ANTIAALATTK
-1309 GWSDETVQSLANMA
+1309 GWSDETVQSFANMA
-1323 NAISTMYDAT
+1323 NAISSAFNAT
-1333 RDSLKETF
+1333 RSSMQDTF
-1341 TYIPKYTASAVK
+1341 TSMPTYTAQTASAASTV
-1353 TSANTAKAAT
+1353 T
-1363 KSFYEQETEMFERL
+1363 KSFYDQETEMFERL

-1389 DFYREMTKSSKV
+1389 DFYREMTKSAKL
-1401 SASERLKAEEK
+1401 SASERLDAEEK

-1428 LDYYD
+1428 LDYYN

-1455 SIEASYDSQRKA
+1455 SIEASYDSQREA

-1564 QLAAIEEQMDALEEW
+1564 QLAAIEEQMEALEEW

-1633 LYNQYYDQFIEPM
+1633 LYNQYYNQFIEPM

-1695 DSYMNQM
+1695 DAYMNQM
-1702 NEMANFIGPPTYE
+1702 NEMSNSIVPPMDGQWFIGHGGPGSGSGNLPT
-1715 QWLAANGGAGNVSSY
+1715 Y

-1742 ISDALSGKLTE
+1742 ISDALSGRLTE